1 MFISESWLRSLINPE
16 LSTEEICHRLTMSG
30 LEVEGVE
37 TAAPAFDG
45 VVVAEVK
52 EIAPHPNADKLRICQ
67 VDDGSGELVQVV
79 CGAPNAAA
87 GIKVPMARVGAV
99 LPGDF
104 KIKKGKLRGEA
115 SHGMLCSARELGIS
129 DEHEGL
135 MILDD
140 AMEVGTNIREA
151 LNLDDKII
159 EFKLTPNRADCLS
172 VYGIGREVQA
182 LTGAKLKKLEFS
194 PVEVTLDESMPV
206 RVEAPDLC
214 GRFAGRIIRGVNAK
228 AETPD
233 YIKQRIIAA
242 GMRPVS
248 ALVDISNYVMLKLGR
263 PTHVFDI
270 KTIDTSKGLT
280 VRWARDG
287 EKLKLLTEDEVKLES
302 DTGVIC
308 YDDVPESMAGV
319 MGGDATA
326 VDLDTSD
333 IYVEAA
339 FWFPDA
345 IAGLTRKYKLSSE
358 AAYRYERGVDFLN
371 IIEHIEYM
379 SRLILEICG
388 GSAGPVLDEVI
399 NLPERKAVKMRLA
412 RCNKVLGVEVT
423 AEEVKQI
430 FTDLEFDF
438 EVDGDN
444 VFTVKAPSYRFDIE
458 IEEDLIEEVAR
469 VYGFERIPAREPV
482 ARANIFPFPEARRSV
497 HVFRH
502 LMASMDYQEVVN
514 YSFVDENWE
523 RNYQSNENPIRLLN
537 PIFSQYAVM
546 RTGLIGGLL
555 KNIAHNAKHRQNR
568 VRVFELGRVF
578 FDAPEVKAS
587 EKTVKGIDQPLHF
600 AAASWGLAQ
609 PEQWGE
615 KSRQVDFFDLKNDL
629 ENLLGSQAKD
639 LRFVAEEHP
648 ALHPGRSAAIY
659 YREQKIGVIGEIH
672 PQWLADLDLT
682 TAPVVFEIDI
692 NPLMDHELV
701 VYKEISKQPVVIRD
715 LAVWAPAELRYQQV
729 LDALAPVLEEGILRD
744 ITLFDVWKDQKS
756 EQNERSLAMRFMLQ
770 DAKAT
775 LEDSQVEQLMSK
787 ILNTLVEKL
796 GVRLR

>member
-16 LSTEEICHRLTMSG
+16 LSTEELCHRLTMSG

-37 TAAPAFDG
+37 PAAPAFTG

-104 KIKKGKLRGEA
+104 KIKKGKLRGEL
-115 SHGMLCSARELGIS
+115 SLGMLCSADELGMEQ
-129 DEHEGL
+129 DHDGL
-135 MILDD
+135 LILDESL
-140 AMEVGTNIREA
+140 AVGTDIRDA
-151 LNLDDKII
+151 LNLDDNII

-172 VYGIGREVQA
+172 VYGVGREVQA
-182 LTGAKLKKLEFS
+182 LTGASLKTFDFT
-194 PVEVTLDESMPV
+194 PVDVTLDETMPV
-206 RVEAPDLC
+206 RIDAPDLC

-233 YIKQRIIAA
+233 YIKQRIAAA

-248 ALVDISNYVMLKLGR
+248 ALVDISNYVMLELGR

-270 KTIDTSKGLT
+270 KNIDTSKGLT
-280 VRWARDG
+280 VRWAKDG
-287 EKLKLLTEDEVKLES
+287 EKLKLLTDVEIELSS

-308 YDDVPESMAGV
+308 HNDIPESMAGV

-326 VDLDTSD
+326 VDLETTD
-333 IYVEAA
+333 IYMEAA
-339 FWFPDA
+339 FWFPEA
-345 IAGLTRKYKLSSE
+345 VAGLTRKYKLSSE

-371 IIEHIEYM
+371 IVEHIEYM
-379 SRLILEICG
+379 TRLILEVCG
-388 GSAGPVLDEVI
+388 GQAAPVLDEVV
-399 NLPERKAVKMRLA
+399 NLPERKAVTMRLA
-412 RCNKVLGVEVT
+412 RCNKVLGVDVS

-430 FTDLEFDF
+430 FTDLGFDF
-438 EVDGDN
+438 DVDEQ

-469 VYGFERIPAREPV
+469 VYGFERIPAREPIV
-482 ARANIFPFPEARRSV
+482 EANIFPFPEKQRSE
-497 HVFRH
+497 HAFRH
-502 LMASMDYQEVVN
+502 LMAAMDYQEVVN

-523 RNYQSNENPIRLLN
+523 RNYQNNEHPIRLLN

-546 RTGLIGGLL
+546 RTSLIGGLL
-555 KNIAHNAKHRQNR
+555 KNIAHNAKYRQNR

-578 FDAPEVKAS
+578 FDDPEVKS
-587 EKTVKGIDQPLHF
+587 DDKTVKGINQPMHF
-600 AAASWGLAQ
+600 AAASWGLAY

-615 KSRQVDFFDLKNDL
+615 KARQVDFFDLKNDL
-629 ENLLGSQAKD
+629 ENLLGSQAAD

-648 ALHPGRSAAIY
+648 ALHPGRSAAIF
-659 YREQKIGVIGEIH
+659 YRDQKIGVIGELH
-672 PQWLADLDLT
+672 PQWLGELDLT
-682 TAPVVFEIDI
+682 TAPVVFEIAI
-692 NPLMDHELV
+692 APLMDHDLV
-701 VYKEISKQPVVIRD
+701 SYKEISKQPVVKRD
-715 LAVWAPAELRYQQV
+715 LALWVPSAINYQQV
-729 LDALAPVLEEGILRD
+729 VDVLEEIRQQGILRE
-744 ITLFDVWKDQKS
+744 ITLFDIWKDQNS
-756 EQNERSLAMRFMLQ
+756 TQNERSLALRFILQ
-770 DAKAT
+770 DATAT
-775 LEDSQVEQLMSK
+775 LEDAQVEELMSNV
-787 ILNTLVEKL
+787 LNTLVEKL

>member
-16 LSTEEICHRLTMSG
+16 LSTEELCHRLTMSG

-37 TAAPAFDG
+37 PAAPAFTG

-104 KIKKGKLRGEA
+104 KIKKGKLRGEL
-115 SHGMLCSARELGIS
+115 SLGMLCSADELGMEQ
-129 DEHEGL
+129 DHDGL
-135 MILDD
+135 LILDESL
-140 AMEVGTNIREA
+140 AVGTDIRDA
-151 LNLDDKII
+151 LNLDDNII

-172 VYGIGREVQA
+172 VYGVGREVQA
-182 LTGAKLKKLEFS
+182 LTGASLKTFDFT
-194 PVEVTLDESMPV
+194 PVDVTLDETMPV
-206 RVEAPDLC
+206 RIDAPDLC

-233 YIKQRIIAA
+233 YIKQRIAAA

-248 ALVDISNYVMLKLGR
+248 ALVDISNYVMLELGR

-270 KTIDTSKGLT
+270 KNIDTSKGLT
-280 VRWARDG
+280 VRWAKDG
-287 EKLKLLTEDEVKLES
+287 EKLKLLTDVEVELS
-302 DTGVIC
+302 GDTGVIC
-308 YDDVPESMAGV
+308 HNDIPESMAGV

-326 VDLDTSD
+326 VDLETTD
-333 IYVEAA
+333 IYMEAA
-339 FWFPDA
+339 FWFPEA
-345 IAGLTRKYKLSSE
+345 VAGLTRKYKLSSE

-371 IIEHIEYM
+371 IVEHIEYM
-379 SRLILEICG
+379 TRLILEVCG
-388 GSAGPVLDEVI
+388 GQAAPVLDEVV
-399 NLPERKAVKMRLA
+399 NLPERKAVTMRLA
-412 RCNKVLGVEVT
+412 RCNKVLGVDVS

-430 FTDLEFDF
+430 FTDLGFDF
-438 EVDGDN
+438 DVDEQ

-469 VYGFERIPAREPV
+469 VYGFERIPAREPIV
-482 ARANIFPFPEARRSV
+482 EANIFPFPEKQRSE
-497 HVFRH
+497 HAFRH
-502 LMASMDYQEVVN
+502 LMAAMDYQEVVN

-523 RNYQSNENPIRLLN
+523 RNYQNNEHPIRLLN

-546 RTGLIGGLL
+546 RTSLIGGLL
-555 KNIAHNAKHRQNR
+555 KNIAHNAKYRQNR

-578 FDAPEVKAS
+578 FDDPEVKS
-587 EKTVKGIDQPLHF
+587 GDKTVKGINQPMHF
-600 AAASWGLAQ
+600 AAASWGLAY

-615 KSRQVDFFDLKNDL
+615 KARQVDFFDLKNDL
-629 ENLLGSQAKD
+629 ENLLGSQAAD

-648 ALHPGRSAAIY
+648 ALHPGRSAAIF
-659 YREQKIGVIGEIH
+659 YRDQKIGVIGELH
-672 PQWLADLDLT
+672 PQWLGELDLT
-682 TAPVVFEIDI
+682 TAPVVFEIAI
-692 NPLMDHELV
+692 APLMDHDLV
-701 VYKEISKQPVVIRD
+701 SYKEISKQPVVKRD
-715 LAVWAPAELRYQQV
+715 LALWVPSAINYQQV
-729 LDALAPVLEEGILRD
+729 VDVLEEIRQQGILRE
-744 ITLFDVWKDQKS
+744 ITLFDIWKDQNS
-756 EQNERSLAMRFMLQ
+756 TQNERSLALRFILQ
-770 DAKAT
+770 DATAT
-775 LEDSQVEQLMSK
+775 LEDAQVEELMSNV
-787 ILNTLVEKL
+787 LNTLVEKL

>member
-16 LSTEEICHRLTMSG
+16 LSTEELCHRLTMSG

-37 TAAPAFDG
+37 PAAPAFTG

-104 KIKKGKLRGEA
+104 KIKKGKLRGEL
-115 SHGMLCSARELGIS
+115 SLGMLCSADELGMEQ
-129 DEHEGL
+129 DHDGL
-135 MILDD
+135 LILDESL
-140 AMEVGTNIREA
+140 AVGTDIRDA
-151 LNLDDKII
+151 LNLDDNII

-172 VYGIGREVQA
+172 VYGVGREVQA
-182 LTGAKLKKLEFS
+182 LTGASLKTFDFT
-194 PVEVTLDESMPV
+194 PVDVTLDETMPV
-206 RVEAPDLC
+206 RIDAPDLC

-233 YIKQRIIAA
+233 YIKQRIAAA

-248 ALVDISNYVMLKLGR
+248 ALVDISNYVMLELGR

-270 KTIDTSKGLT
+270 KNIDTSKGLT
-280 VRWARDG
+280 VRWAKDG
-287 EKLKLLTEDEVKLES
+287 EKLKLLTDVEVELS
-302 DTGVIC
+302 GDTGVIC
-308 YDDVPESMAGV
+308 HNDIPESMAGV

-326 VDLDTSD
+326 VDLETTD
-333 IYVEAA
+333 IYLEAA
-339 FWFPDA
+339 FWFPEA
-345 IAGLTRKYKLSSE
+345 VAGLTRKYKLSSE

-371 IIEHIEYM
+371 IVEHIEYM
-379 SRLILEICG
+379 TRLILEVCG
-388 GSAGPVLDEVI
+388 GQAAPVLDEVV
-399 NLPERKAVKMRLA
+399 NLPERKAVTMRLA
-412 RCNKVLGVEVT
+412 RCNKVLGVDVS

-430 FTDLEFDF
+430 FTDLGFDF
-438 EVDGDN
+438 DVAEQ

-469 VYGFERIPAREPV
+469 VYGFERIPAREPIV
-482 ARANIFPFPEARRSV
+482 EANIFPFPEKQRSE
-497 HVFRH
+497 HAFRH
-502 LMASMDYQEVVN
+502 LMAAMDYQEVVN

-523 RNYQSNENPIRLLN
+523 RNYQNNEHPIRLLN

-546 RTGLIGGLL
+546 RTSLIGGLL
-555 KNIAHNAKHRQNR
+555 KNIAHNAKYRQNR

-578 FDAPEVKAS
+578 FDDPEVKS
-587 EKTVKGIDQPLHF
+587 GDKTVKGINQPMHF
-600 AAASWGLAQ
+600 AAASWGLAY

-615 KSRQVDFFDLKNDL
+615 KARQVDFFDLKNDL
-629 ENLLGSQAKD
+629 ENLLGSQAAD

-648 ALHPGRSAAIY
+648 ALHPGRSAAIF
-659 YREQKIGVIGEIH
+659 YRDEKIGVIGELH
-672 PQWLADLDLT
+672 PQWLGELDLT
-682 TAPVVFEIDI
+682 TAPVVFEIAI
-692 NPLMDHELV
+692 APLMDHDLV
-701 VYKEISKQPVVIRD
+701 SYKEISKQPVVKRD
-715 LAVWAPAELRYQQV
+715 LALWVPSAINYQQV
-729 LDALAPVLEEGILRD
+729 VDVLEEIRQQGILRE
-744 ITLFDVWKDQKS
+744 ITLFDIWKDQNS
-756 EQNERSLAMRFMLQ
+756 IQNERSLALRFILQ
-770 DAKAT
+770 DATAT
-775 LEDSQVEQLMSK
+775 LEDAQVEEVMSK
-787 ILNTLVEKL
+787 VLNTLVEKL

>member
-16 LSTEEICHRLTMSG
+16 LSTEELCHRLTMSG

-37 TAAPAFDG
+37 PAAPAFTG

-104 KIKKGKLRGEA
+104 KIKKGKLRGEL
-115 SHGMLCSARELGIS
+115 SLGMLCSADELGMEQ
-129 DEHEGL
+129 DHDGL
-135 MILDD
+135 LILDESL
-140 AMEVGTNIREA
+140 AVGTDIRDA
-151 LNLDDKII
+151 LNLDDNII

-172 VYGIGREVQA
+172 VYGVGREVQA
-182 LTGAKLKKLEFS
+182 LTGASLKTFDFT
-194 PVEVTLDESMPV
+194 PVDVTLDETMPV
-206 RVEAPDLC
+206 RIDAPDLC

-233 YIKQRIIAA
+233 YIKQRIAAA

-248 ALVDISNYVMLKLGR
+248 ALVDISNYVMLELGR

-270 KTIDTSKGLT
+270 KNIDTSKGLT
-280 VRWARDG
+280 VRWAKDG
-287 EKLKLLTEDEVKLES
+287 EKLKLLTDVEVELS
-302 DTGVIC
+302 GDTGVIC
-308 YDDVPESMAGV
+308 HNDIPESMAGV

-326 VDLDTSD
+326 VDLETTD
-333 IYVEAA
+333 IYMEAA
-339 FWFPDA
+339 FWFPEA
-345 IAGLTRKYKLSSE
+345 VAGLTRKYKLSSE

-371 IIEHIEYM
+371 IVEHIEYM
-379 SRLILEICG
+379 TRLILEVCG
-388 GSAGPVLDEVI
+388 GQAAPVLDEVV
-399 NLPERKAVKMRLA
+399 NLPERKAVTMRLA
-412 RCNKVLGVEVT
+412 RCNKVLGVDVS

-430 FTDLEFDF
+430 FTDLGFDF
-438 EVDGDN
+438 DVAEQ

-469 VYGFERIPAREPV
+469 VYGFERIPAREPIV
-482 ARANIFPFPEARRSV
+482 EANIFPFPEKQRSE
-497 HVFRH
+497 HAFRH
-502 LMASMDYQEVVN
+502 LMAAMDYQEVVN

-523 RNYQSNENPIRLLN
+523 RNYQNNEHPIRLLN

-546 RTGLIGGLL
+546 RTSLIGGLL
-555 KNIAHNAKHRQNR
+555 KNIAHNAKYRQNR

-578 FDAPEVKAS
+578 FDDPEVKS
-587 EKTVKGIDQPLHF
+587 GDKTVKGINQPMHF
-600 AAASWGLAQ
+600 AAASWGLAY

-615 KSRQVDFFDLKNDL
+615 KARQVDFFDLKNDL
-629 ENLLGSQAKD
+629 ENLLGSQAAD

-648 ALHPGRSAAIY
+648 ALHPGRSAAIF
-659 YREQKIGVIGEIH
+659 YRDEKIGVIGELH
-672 PQWLADLDLT
+672 PQWLGELDLT
-682 TAPVVFEIDI
+682 TAPVVFEIAI
-692 NPLMDHELV
+692 APLMDHDLV
-701 VYKEISKQPVVIRD
+701 SYKEISKQPVVKRD
-715 LAVWAPAELRYQQV
+715 LALWVPSAINYQQV
-729 LDALAPVLEEGILRD
+729 VDVLEEIRQEGILRE
-744 ITLFDVWKDQKS
+744 ITLFDIWKDQNS
-756 EQNERSLAMRFMLQ
+756 TQNERSLALRFILQ
-770 DAKAT
+770 DATAT
-775 LEDSQVEQLMSK
+775 LEDAQVEELMSNV
-787 ILNTLVEKL
+787 LNTLVEKL

>member
-16 LSTEEICHRLTMSG
+16 LSTEELCHRLTMSG

-37 TAAPAFDG
+37 PAAPAFTG

-104 KIKKGKLRGEA
+104 KIKKGKLRGEL
-115 SHGMLCSARELGIS
+115 SLGMLCSADELGMEQ
-129 DEHEGL
+129 DHDGL
-135 MILDD
+135 LILDESL
-140 AMEVGTNIREA
+140 AVGTDIRDA
-151 LNLDDKII
+151 LNLDDNII

-172 VYGIGREVQA
+172 VYGVGREVQA
-182 LTGAKLKKLEFS
+182 LTGASLKTFDFT
-194 PVEVTLDESMPV
+194 PVDVTLDETMPV
-206 RVEAPDLC
+206 RIDAPDLC

-233 YIKQRIIAA
+233 YIKQRIAAA

-248 ALVDISNYVMLKLGR
+248 ALVDISNYVMLELGR

-270 KTIDTSKGLT
+270 KNIDTSKGLT
-280 VRWARDG
+280 VRWAKDG
-287 EKLKLLTEDEVKLES
+287 EKLKLLTGVEIELS
-302 DTGVIC
+302 GDTGVIC
-308 YDDVPESMAGV
+308 HNDIPESMAGV

-326 VDLDTSD
+326 VDLETTD
-333 IYVEAA
+333 IYMEAA
-339 FWFPDA
+339 FWFPEA
-345 IAGLTRKYKLSSE
+345 VAGLTRKYKLSSE

-371 IIEHIEYM
+371 IVEHIEYM
-379 SRLILEICG
+379 TRLILEVCG
-388 GSAGPVLDEVI
+388 GQAAPVLDEVV
-399 NLPERKAVKMRLA
+399 NLPERKAVTMRLA
-412 RCNKVLGVEVT
+412 RCNKVLGVDVS

-430 FTDLEFDF
+430 FTDLGFDF
-438 EVDGDN
+438 DVDEQ

-469 VYGFERIPAREPV
+469 VYGFERIPAREPIV
-482 ARANIFPFPEARRSV
+482 KANIFPFPEKQRSE
-497 HVFRH
+497 HAFRH
-502 LMASMDYQEVVN
+502 LMAAMDYQEVVN

-523 RNYQSNENPIRLLN
+523 RNYQNNEHPIRLLN

-546 RTGLIGGLL
+546 RTSLIGGLL
-555 KNIAHNAKHRQNR
+555 KNIAHNAKYRQNR

-578 FDAPEVKAS
+578 FDDPEVKS
-587 EKTVKGIDQPLHF
+587 GDKTVKGINQPMHF
-600 AAASWGLAQ
+600 AAASWGLAY

-615 KSRQVDFFDLKNDL
+615 KARQVDFFDLKNDL
-629 ENLLGSQAKD
+629 ENLLGSQAAD

-648 ALHPGRSAAIY
+648 ALHPGRSAAIF
-659 YREQKIGVIGEIH
+659 YRDEKIGVIGELH
-672 PQWLADLDLT
+672 PQWLGELDLT
-682 TAPVVFEIDI
+682 TAPVVFEIAI
-692 NPLMDHELV
+692 APLMEHDLV
-701 VYKEISKQPVVIRD
+701 SYKEISKQPVVKRD
-715 LAVWAPAELRYQQV
+715 LALWVPSAINYQQV
-729 LDALAPVLEEGILRD
+729 VDVLEEIRQQGILRE
-744 ITLFDVWKDQKS
+744 ITLFDIWKDQNS
-756 EQNERSLAMRFMLQ
+756 TQNERSLALRFILQ
-770 DAKAT
+770 DATAT
-775 LEDSQVEQLMSK
+775 LEDAQVEELMSNV
-787 ILNTLVEKL
+787 LNTLVEKL

>member
-16 LSTEEICHRLTMSG
+16 LSTEELCHRLTMSG

-37 TAAPAFDG
+37 PAAPAFTG

-104 KIKKGKLRGEA
+104 KIKKGKLRGEL
-115 SHGMLCSARELGIS
+115 SLGMLCSADELGMEQ
-129 DEHEGL
+129 DHDGL
-135 MILDD
+135 LILDESL
-140 AMEVGTNIREA
+140 AVGTDIRDA
-151 LNLDDKII
+151 LNLDDNII

-172 VYGIGREVQA
+172 VYGVGREVQA
-182 LTGAKLKKLEFS
+182 LTGASLKTFDFT
-194 PVEVTLDESMPV
+194 PVDVTLDETMPV
-206 RVEAPDLC
+206 RIDAPDLC

-233 YIKQRIIAA
+233 YIKQRIAAA

-248 ALVDISNYVMLKLGR
+248 ALVDISNYVMLELGR

-270 KTIDTSKGLT
+270 KNIDTSKGLT
-280 VRWARDG
+280 VRWAKDG
-287 EKLKLLTEDEVKLES
+287 EKLKLLTDVEIELSS

-308 YDDVPESMAGV
+308 HNDIPESMAGV

-326 VDLDTSD
+326 VDLETTD
-333 IYVEAA
+333 IYMEAA
-339 FWFPDA
+339 FWFPEA
-345 IAGLTRKYKLSSE
+345 VAGLTRKYKLSSE

-371 IIEHIEYM
+371 IVEHIEYM
-379 SRLILEICG
+379 TRLILEVCG
-388 GSAGPVLDEVI
+388 GQAAPVLDEVV
-399 NLPERKAVKMRLA
+399 NLPERKAVTMRLA
-412 RCNKVLGVEVT
+412 RCNKVLGVDVS

-430 FTDLEFDF
+430 FTDLGFDF
-438 EVDGDN
+438 DVDEQ

-469 VYGFERIPAREPV
+469 VYGFERIPAREPIV
-482 ARANIFPFPEARRSV
+482 EANIFPFPEKQRSE
-497 HVFRH
+497 HAFRH
-502 LMASMDYQEVVN
+502 LMAAMDYQEVVN

-523 RNYQSNENPIRLLN
+523 RNYQNNEHPIRLLN

-546 RTGLIGGLL
+546 RTSLIGGLL
-555 KNIAHNAKHRQNR
+555 KNIAHNAKYRQNR

-578 FDAPEVKAS
+578 FDDPEVKS
-587 EKTVKGIDQPLHF
+587 GDKTVKGINQPMHF
-600 AAASWGLAQ
+600 AAASWGLAY

-615 KSRQVDFFDLKNDL
+615 KARQVDFFDLKNDL
-629 ENLLGSQAKD
+629 ENLLGSQAAD

-648 ALHPGRSAAIY
+648 ALHPGRSAAIF
-659 YREQKIGVIGEIH
+659 YRDEKIGVIGELH
-672 PQWLADLDLT
+672 PQWLGELDLT
-682 TAPVVFEIDI
+682 TAPVVFEIAI
-692 NPLMDHELV
+692 APLMDHDLV
-701 VYKEISKQPVVIRD
+701 SYKEISKQPVVKRD
-715 LAVWAPAELRYQQV
+715 LALWVPSAINYQQV
-729 LDALAPVLEEGILRD
+729 VDVLEEIRQQGILRE
-744 ITLFDVWKDQKS
+744 ITLFDIWKDQNS
-756 EQNERSLAMRFMLQ
+756 TQNERSLALRFILQ
-770 DAKAT
+770 DATAT
-775 LEDSQVEQLMSK
+775 LEDAQVEELMSNV
-787 ILNTLVEKL
+787 LNTLVEKL

>member
-16 LSTEEICHRLTMSG
+16 LSTEDLCHRLTMSG

-37 TAAPAFDG
+37 AVAPEFSG

-52 EIAPHPNADKLRICQ
+52 EIIAHPNADKLRICQ

-104 KIKKGKLRGEA
+104 KIKKGKLRGEV
-115 SHGMLCSARELGIS
+115 SHGMLCSGRELGIS
-129 DEHEGL
+129 QDHDGL
-135 MILDD
+135 LILDESM
-140 AMEVGTNIREA
+140 AVGADIRSA
-151 LNLDDKII
+151 LNLDDKVI

-172 VYGIGREVQA
+172 VYGVGREVQA
-182 LTGAKLKKLEFS
+182 LTGAKLKKLDFT
-194 PVEVTLDESMPV
+194 PIDVELDETMSV
-206 RVEAPDLC
+206 QVDAPDLC

-228 AETPD
+228 AETPE
-233 YIKQRIIAA
+233 YIKQRIAAA

-248 ALVDISNYVMLKLGR
+248 ALVDISNYVLLELGR

-270 KTIDTSKGLT
+270 KNIDTSKGLT
-280 VRWARDG
+280 VRWANDG
-287 EKLKLLTEDEVKLES
+287 EKLKLLTGVEVDLSSE
-302 DTGVIC
+302 TGVIC
-308 YDDVPESMAGV
+308 YEDEPESMAGV

-326 VDLDTSD
+326 VDLETTD
-333 IYVEAA
+333 IYMEAA

-371 IIEHIEYM
+371 VIEHIEYM
-379 SRLILEICG
+379 SRLILEVCG
-388 GSAGPVLDEVI
+388 GQAAQVTDQII
-399 NLPERKAVKMRLA
+399 NLPERKAVVMRLE
-412 RCNKVLGVEVT
+412 RCNKVLGVEVS

-438 EVDGDN
+438 EVDTN
-444 VFTVKAPSYRFDIE
+444 NAFTVKAPSYRFDIE

-469 VYGFERIPAREPV
+469 IYGFERIPAREPIV
-482 ARANIFPFPEARRSV
+482 QATIFPFPEMKRSE
-497 HVFRH
+497 HIFRH
-502 LMASMDYQEVVN
+502 LMAGMDYQEVVN

-523 RNYQSNENPIRLLN
+523 HNYQNNDHPIRLLN
-537 PIFSQYAVM
+537 PIFAQYAVM
-546 RTGLIGGLL
+546 RTSLIGGLL
-555 KNIAHNAKHRQNR
+555 KNIAHNAKYRQNR

-578 FDAPEVKAS
+578 FDDDAIEAGK
-587 EKTVKGIDQPLHF
+587 KTVKGIHQPMHF
-600 AAASWGLAQ
+600 AAASWGLAY

-615 KSRQVDFFDLKNDL
+615 KSRQVDFFDIKKDL
-629 ENLLGSQAKD
+629 ENLLGSQTVD

-659 YREQKIGVIGEIH
+659 YRDAKIGIIGELH
-672 PQWLADLDLT
+672 PQWLADLDLAT
-682 TAPVVFEIDI
+682 SPVVFELDI
-692 NPLMDHELV
+692 APLMDHDLV
-701 VYKEISKQPVVIRD
+701 TYKEISKQPVVKRD
-715 LAVWAPAELRYQQV
+715 LALWVSSDVTYQQV
-729 LDALAPVLEEGILRD
+729 IDAIEEIRQEGILKEV
-744 ITLFDVWKDQKS
+744 TLFDIWKEQNLA
-756 EQNERSLAMRFMLQ
+756 QNERSLALRFVLQ
-770 DAKAT
+770 DATAT
-775 LEDSQVEQLMSK
+775 LEDAQVEQLMGK

>member
-16 LSTEEICHRLTMSG
+16 LSTEELCHRLTMSG

-37 TAAPAFDG
+37 PVAPAFEG

-52 EIAPHPNADKLRICQ
+52 EVNPHPNADKLRICQ

-79 CGAPNAAA
+79 CGAPNVVA
-87 GIKVPMARVGAV
+87 GAKVPMARVGAV

-115 SHGMLCSARELGIS
+115 SLGMLCSASELGIPEES
-129 DEHEGL
+129 DGL
-135 MILDD
+135 LILDS
-140 AMEVGTNIREA
+140 ALKVGDSIRDA
-151 LNLDDKII
+151 LNLDDKVI

-172 VYGIGREVQA
+172 VYGVGREVQA
-182 LTGAKLKKLEFS
+182 LTGAKLKKLDYS
-194 PVEVTLDESMPV
+194 PVAVTLDETMPV
-206 RVEAPDLC
+206 KVEVSDLC

-228 AETPD
+228 ADTPD
-233 YIKQRIIAA
+233 YIKQRITAA

-248 ALVDISNYVMLKLGR
+248 ALVDISNYVLLELGR

-270 KTIDTSKGLT
+270 KNIDTSKGLT
-280 VRWARDG
+280 VRWARAG
-287 EKLKLLTEDEVKLES
+287 EKLKLLTEVEVELAS

-326 VDLDTSD
+326 VDLETTDV
-333 IYVEAA
+333 YMEAA

-371 IIEHIEYM
+371 VTEHLEYM

-388 GSAGPVLDEVI
+388 GQAAPVMDEVI
-399 NLPERKAVKMRLA
+399 NLPERKAVVMRLA
-412 RCNKVLGVEVT
+412 RCNKVLGVDVSIEEVT
-423 AEEVKQI
+423 QI

-438 EVDGDN
+438 AVDAEQ

-469 VYGFERIPAREPV
+469 VYGFERIPSREPV
-482 ARANIFPFPEARRSV
+482 VQASIFPFPEMKRSE
-497 HVFRH
+497 HALRH
-502 LMASMDYQEVVN
+502 LMAAMDYQEVVN

-523 RNYQSNENPIRLLN
+523 RNYQNNDKPIRLLN
-537 PIFSQYAVM
+537 PIFAQYAVM
-546 RTGLIGGLL
+546 RTSLIGGLL
-555 KNIAHNAKHRQNR
+555 KNIAHNAKYRHNR

-578 FDAPEVKAS
+578 FDSAEVEAS
-587 EKTVKGIDQPLHF
+587 ENTVKGIHQPMHF
-600 AAASWGLAQ
+600 AAASWGLAH

-615 KSRQVDFFDLKNDL
+615 KPRQVDFFDLKNDL
-629 ENLLGSQAKD
+629 ENLLGSQVTN
-639 LRFVAEEHP
+639 LRFVSEEHP
-648 ALHPGRSAAIY
+648 ALHPGRSASIY
-659 YREQKIGVIGEIH
+659 YNDQKIGVIGELH

-682 TAPVVFEIDI
+682 TAPVIFEIDI
-692 NPLMDHELV
+692 TPLMAHDLA
-701 VYKEISKQPVVIRD
+701 VYKEVSKQPVVKRD
-715 LAVWAPAELRYQQV
+715 LALWASNDISYQQV
-729 LDALAPVLEEGILRD
+729 VDALEPIKNEGILRD
-744 ITLFDVWKDQKS
+744 ITLFDIWKDQNS
-756 EQNERSLAMRFMLQ
+756 EQKERSLALRFVLQ
-770 DAKAT
+770 DATMT
-775 LEDSQVEQLMSK
+775 LEDAQVEQLMSN

>member
-16 LSTEEICHRLTMSG
+16 LSTEELCHRLTMSG

-37 TAAPAFDG
+37 PAAPAFTG

-104 KIKKGKLRGEA
+104 KIKKGKLRGEL
-115 SHGMLCSARELGIS
+115 SLGMLCSADELGMEQ
-129 DEHEGL
+129 DHDGL
-135 MILDD
+135 LILDESL
-140 AMEVGTNIREA
+140 AVGTDIRDA
-151 LNLDDKII
+151 LNLDDNII

-172 VYGIGREVQA
+172 VYGVGREVQA
-182 LTGAKLKKLEFS
+182 LTGASLKTFDFT
-194 PVEVTLDESMPV
+194 PVDVTLDETMPV
-206 RVEAPDLC
+206 RIDAPDLC

-233 YIKQRIIAA
+233 YIKQRIAAA

-248 ALVDISNYVMLKLGR
+248 ALVDISNYVMLELGR

-270 KTIDTSKGLT
+270 KNIDTSKGLT
-280 VRWARDG
+280 VRWAKDG
-287 EKLKLLTEDEVKLES
+287 EKLKLLTDVEIELSS

-308 YDDVPESMAGV
+308 HNDIPESMAGV

-326 VDLDTSD
+326 VDLETTD
-333 IYVEAA
+333 IYMEAA
-339 FWFPDA
+339 FWFPEA
-345 IAGLTRKYKLSSE
+345 VAGLTRKYKLSSE

-371 IIEHIEYM
+371 IVEHIEYM
-379 SRLILEICG
+379 TRLILEVCG
-388 GSAGPVLDEVI
+388 GQAAPVLDEVV
-399 NLPERKAVKMRLA
+399 NLPERKAVTMRLA
-412 RCNKVLGVEVT
+412 RCNKVLGVDVS

-430 FTDLEFDF
+430 FTDLGFDF
-438 EVDGDN
+438 DVDEQ

-469 VYGFERIPAREPV
+469 VYGFERIPAREPIV
-482 ARANIFPFPEARRSV
+482 EANIFPFPEKKRSE
-497 HVFRH
+497 HAFRH
-502 LMASMDYQEVVN
+502 LMAAMDYQEVVN

-523 RNYQSNENPIRLLN
+523 RNYQNNEHPIRLLN

-546 RTGLIGGLL
+546 RTSLIGGLL
-555 KNIAHNAKHRQNR
+555 KNIAHNAKYRQNR

-578 FDAPEVKAS
+578 FDDPEVKS
-587 EKTVKGIDQPLHF
+587 GDKTVKGINQPMHF
-600 AAASWGLAQ
+600 AAASWGLAY

-615 KSRQVDFFDLKNDL
+615 KARQVDFFDLKNDL
-629 ENLLGSQAKD
+629 ENLLGSQAAD

-648 ALHPGRSAAIY
+648 ALHPGRSAAIF
-659 YREQKIGVIGEIH
+659 YRDEKIGVIGELH
-672 PQWLADLDLT
+672 PQWLGELDLT
-682 TAPVVFEIDI
+682 TAPVVFEIAI
-692 NPLMDHELV
+692 APLMDHDLV
-701 VYKEISKQPVVIRD
+701 SYKEISKQPVVKRD
-715 LAVWAPAELRYQQV
+715 LALWVPSAINYQQV
-729 LDALAPVLEEGILRD
+729 VDVLEEIRQQGILRE
-744 ITLFDVWKDQKS
+744 ITLFDIWKDQNS
-756 EQNERSLAMRFMLQ
+756 TQNERSLALRFILQ
-770 DAKAT
+770 DATAT
-775 LEDSQVEQLMSK
+775 LEDAQVEELMSNV
-787 ILNTLVEKL
+787 LNTLVEKL

>member
-16 LSTEEICHRLTMSG
+16 LSTEELCHRLTMSG

-37 TAAPAFDG
+37 SVAPAFSG

-115 SHGMLCSARELGIS
+115 SLGMLCSANELGITQ
-129 DEHEGL
+129 DHDGL
-135 MILDD
+135 LILDES
-140 AMEVGTNIREA
+140 MEVGTNIRDA
-151 LNLDDKII
+151 LNLDDNVI

-172 VYGIGREVQA
+172 VYGVAREVQA
-182 LTGAKLKKLEFS
+182 LTGAQLKKLDFT
-194 PVEVTLDESMPV
+194 PVEVTLDETMPV
-206 RVEAPDLC
+206 RVKAPDLC

-233 YIKQRIIAA
+233 YIKTRITAA

-248 ALVDISNYVMLKLGR
+248 ALVDISNYVMLELGR

-270 KTIDTSKGLT
+270 KNIDTSKGLT
-280 VRWARDG
+280 VRWAQDG
-287 EKLKLLTEDEVKLES
+287 EKLKLLTEVEVELSS

-308 YDDVPESMAGV
+308 YDDVPESIAGV

-326 VDLDTSD
+326 VDLDTTD
-333 IYVEAA
+333 IYMEAA

-379 SRLILEICG
+379 SRIILEVCG
-388 GSAGPVLDEVI
+388 GQAAPVLDDVI
-399 NLPERKAVKMRLA
+399 NLPERKAVVMRLA
-412 RCNKVLGVEVT
+412 RCNKVLGVEVS

-438 EVDGDN
+438 KVDSDD
-444 VFTVKAPSYRFDIE
+444 VFTVNAPSYRFDIE

-482 ARANIFPFPEARRSV
+482 VQATIFPFPEIKRSE

-523 RNYQSNENPIRLLN
+523 HNYQNNDNPIRLLN
-537 PIFSQYAVM
+537 PIFAQYAVM
-546 RTGLIGGLL
+546 RTSLIGGLL
-555 KNIAHNAKHRQNR
+555 KNIAHNAKYRQNR

-578 FDAPEVKAS
+578 FDDPEVKAG
-587 EKTVKGIDQPLHF
+587 EKTVKGIHQPIHF
-600 AAASWGLAQ
+600 AAASWGLAH

-615 KSRQVDFFDLKNDL
+615 KPRQTDFFDLKNDL
-629 ENLLGSQAKD
+629 ENLLGSQTAD
-639 LRFVAEEHP
+639 LRFVAEEHS
-648 ALHPGRSAAIY
+648 ALHPGRGAAIY
-659 YREQKIGVIGEIH
+659 YRDEKIGIIGEIH

-682 TAPVVFEIDI
+682 TAPVVFELDI
-692 NPLMDHELV
+692 SPLIEHDLV
-701 VYKEISKQPVVIRD
+701 VYKEISKQPVVKRD
-715 LAVWAPAELRYQQV
+715 LALWVSSDVNYQQV
-729 LDALAPVLEEGILRD
+729 VDVLEEIRQEGILRE
-744 ITLFDVWKDQKS
+744 ITLFDIWKDQNSTTK
-756 EQNERSLAMRFMLQ
+756 ERSLALRFVLQ
-770 DAKAT
+770 DATTT
-775 LEDSQVEQLMSK
+775 LEDAQVEQLMSK
-787 ILNTLVEKL
+787 VLDTLVEKL

>member
-1 MFISESWLRSLINPE
+1 MFISESWLRSLINPD
-16 LSTEEICHRLTMSG
+16 LSTEDICHRLTMSG

-37 TAAPAFDG
+37 TLAPAFEG

-52 EIAPHPNADKLRICQ
+52 AIAAHPNADKLRICQ
-67 VDDGSGELVQVV
+67 VDDGSGELIQVV
-79 CGAPNAAA
+79 CGAPNAAE

-104 KIKKGKLRGEA
+104 KIKKGKLRGEL
-115 SHGMLCSARELGIS
+115 SLGMLCSARELGIS
-129 DEHEGL
+129 DEHAGL

-140 AMEVGTNIREA
+140 SMEVGTDIRQA
-151 LNLDDKII
+151 LNLDDKVI

-172 VYGIGREVQA
+172 VYGVAREVQA
-182 LTGAKLKKLEFS
+182 LTGAKLQKLDFT
-194 PVEVTLDESMPV
+194 PVEVNLNESMPV

-228 AETPD
+228 AETPE

-248 ALVDISNYVMLKLGR
+248 ALVDISNYVMLQLGR

-270 KTIDTSKGLT
+270 KNIDTAKGLS
-280 VRWARDG
+280 VRWARAG
-287 EKLKLLTEDEVKLES
+287 EKLKLLVGEEVELSE

-308 YDDVPESMAGV
+308 YEDRPESIAGV

-326 VDLDTSD
+326 VDLETQD
-333 IYVEAA
+333 IYLEAA

-345 IAGLTRKYKLSSE
+345 IAGLTRKYKISSE

-371 IIEHIEYM
+371 IVEHIEYI

-388 GSAGPVLDEVI
+388 GRAGPVQDQII
-399 NLPERKAVKMRLA
+399 NLPERKAVSMRLD
-412 RCNKVLGVEVT
+412 RCNKVLGVEVSL
-423 AEEVKQI
+423 EEVKQI
-430 FTDLEFDF
+430 FTNLEFDF
-438 EVDGDN
+438 EVDAEQ
-444 VFTVKAPSYRFDIE
+444 VFTVKAPSYRFDIA

-469 VYGFERIPAREPV
+469 VYGFERIPAREPI
-482 ARANIFPFPEARRSV
+482 AQASIFPFPEVRRSE

-502 LMASMDYQEVVN
+502 LMAAMDYQEVVN
-514 YSFVDENWE
+514 YSFVDESWE
-523 RNYQSNENPIRLLN
+523 RNYQNNDKPIRLLN
-537 PIFSQYAVM
+537 PIFAQYAVM
-546 RTGLIGGLL
+546 RTSLIGGLL
-555 KNIAHNAKHRQNR
+555 KTISHNAKYRQNR
-568 VRVFELGRVF
+568 ELIFELGRVF
-578 FDAPEVKAS
+578 FDAPQVEAS
-587 EKTVKGIDQPLHF
+587 ETTVKGIHQPLYF
-600 AAASWGLAQ
+600 AAASWGLAL

-629 ENLLGSQAKD
+629 VNLLGSQAKD
-639 LRFVAEEHP
+639 LRFVAEAHP
-648 ALHPGRSAAIY
+648 ALHPGRSATIF
-659 YREQKIGVIGEIH
+659 YRDQKIGIIGELH
-672 PQWLADLDLT
+672 PQWLAELDLP

-692 NPLMDHELV
+692 APLMAHDLAA
-701 VYKEISKQPVVIRD
+701 YKEISKQPVVIRD
-715 LAVWAPAELRYQQV
+715 LAVWAPADIAYQQV
-729 LDALAPVLEEGILRD
+729 MDALAPIQAEGILRD
-744 ITLFDVWKDQKS
+744 VTLFDVWKDPKS

-775 LEDSQVEQLMSK
+775 LEDAQVEQLMSK

-796 GVRLR
+796 GLRLR

>member
-16 LSTEEICHRLTMSG
+16 LSTEELCHRLTMSG

-37 TAAPAFDG
+37 PAAPAFTG

-104 KIKKGKLRGEA
+104 KIKKGKLRGEL
-115 SHGMLCSARELGIS
+115 SLGMLCSADELGMEQ
-129 DEHEGL
+129 DHDGL
-135 MILDD
+135 LILDESL
-140 AMEVGTNIREA
+140 AVGTDIRDA
-151 LNLDDKII
+151 LNLDDNII

-172 VYGIGREVQA
+172 VYGVGREVQA
-182 LTGAKLKKLEFS
+182 LTGASLKTFDFT
-194 PVEVTLDESMPV
+194 PVDVTLDETMPV
-206 RVEAPDLC
+206 RIDAPDLC

-233 YIKQRIIAA
+233 YIKQRIAAA

-248 ALVDISNYVMLKLGR
+248 ALVDISNYVMLELGR

-270 KTIDTSKGLT
+270 KNIDTSKGLT
-280 VRWARDG
+280 VRWAKDG
-287 EKLKLLTEDEVKLES
+287 EKLKLLTDVEVELS
-302 DTGVIC
+302 GDTGVIC
-308 YDDVPESMAGV
+308 HNDIPESMAGV

-326 VDLDTSD
+326 VDLETTD
-333 IYVEAA
+333 IYMEAA
-339 FWFPDA
+339 FWFPEA
-345 IAGLTRKYKLSSE
+345 VAGLTRKYKLSSE

-371 IIEHIEYM
+371 IVEHIEYM
-379 SRLILEICG
+379 TRLILEVCG
-388 GSAGPVLDEVI
+388 GQAAPVLDEVV
-399 NLPERKAVKMRLA
+399 NLPERKAVTMRLA
-412 RCNKVLGVEVT
+412 RCNKVLGVDVS

-430 FTDLEFDF
+430 FTDLGFDF
-438 EVDGDN
+438 DVDEQ

-469 VYGFERIPAREPV
+469 VYGFERIPAREPIV
-482 ARANIFPFPEARRSV
+482 EANIFPFPEKQRSE
-497 HVFRH
+497 HAFRH
-502 LMASMDYQEVVN
+502 LMAAMDYQEVVN

-523 RNYQSNENPIRLLN
+523 RNYQNNDNPIRLLN

-546 RTGLIGGLL
+546 RTSLVGGLL
-555 KNIAHNAKHRQNR
+555 KNIAHNAKYRQNR

-578 FDAPEVKAS
+578 FDDPEVKS
-587 EKTVKGIDQPLHF
+587 GDKTVKGINQPMHF
-600 AAASWGLAQ
+600 AAASWGLAY

-615 KSRQVDFFDLKNDL
+615 KARQVDFFDLKNDL
-629 ENLLGSQAKD
+629 ENLLGSQAAD

-648 ALHPGRSAAIY
+648 ALHPGRSAAIF
-659 YREQKIGVIGEIH
+659 YRDEKIGVIGELH
-672 PQWLADLDLT
+672 PQWLGELDLT
-682 TAPVVFEIDI
+682 TAPVVFEIAI
-692 NPLMDHELV
+692 APLMDHDLV
-701 VYKEISKQPVVIRD
+701 SYKDISKQPVVKRD
-715 LAVWAPAELRYQQV
+715 LALWVPSAINYQQV
-729 LDALAPVLEEGILRD
+729 VDVLEEIRQQGILRE
-744 ITLFDVWKDQKS
+744 ITLFDIWKDQNS
-756 EQNERSLAMRFMLQ
+756 IQNERSLALRFILQ
-770 DAKAT
+770 DATAT
-775 LEDSQVEQLMSK
+775 LEDAQVEEVMSK
-787 ILNTLVEKL
+787 VLNTLVEKL

>member
-16 LSTEEICHRLTMSG
+16 LSTEELCHRLTMSG

-37 TAAPAFDG
+37 PVAPAFEG

-52 EIAPHPNADKLRICQ
+52 EVGPHPNADKLRICQ

-87 GIKVPMARVGAV
+87 GTKVPMARVGAV

-115 SHGMLCSARELGIS
+115 SHGMLCSARELGIT

-140 AMEVGTNIREA
+140 SMEIGTNIRDA
-151 LNLDDKII
+151 LNLDDNII

-172 VYGIGREVQA
+172 VYGVGREVQA
-182 LTGAKLKKLEFS
+182 LTGAKLKKLDFS
-194 PVEVTLDESMPV
+194 PVAVTLDETMPV
-206 RVEAPDLC
+206 VVEAPDLC

-228 AETPD
+228 ADTPD

-248 ALVDISNYVMLKLGR
+248 ALVDISNYVMLELGR

-270 KTIDTSKGLT
+270 KNIDLSKGLT
-280 VRWARDG
+280 VRWARPG
-287 EKLKLLTEDEVKLES
+287 EKLKLLTEDEIELDIDS
-302 DTGVIC
+302 GVIC
-308 YDDVPESMAGV
+308 HDDVPESLAGV

-326 VDLDTSD
+326 VDLETAD
-333 IYVEAA
+333 IYMEAA

-371 IIEHIEYM
+371 VVEHIEYM
-379 SRLILEICG
+379 SRLILEVCG
-388 GSAGPVLDEVI
+388 GQAAPVLDQVI

-412 RCNKVLGVEVT
+412 RCNKVLGVEVS

-438 EVDGDN
+438 EVN
-444 VFTVKAPSYRFDIE
+444 EENEFTVNAPSYRFDIE

-482 ARANIFPFPEARRSV
+482 VQASIFPFPEKQRSA
-497 HVFRH
+497 HAFRH
-502 LMASMDYQEVVN
+502 MMAAMDYQEVVN

-523 RNYQSNENPIRLLN
+523 RNYQNNENPIRLLN
-537 PIFSQYAVM
+537 PIFAQYAVM
-546 RTGLIGGLL
+546 RTSLIGGLL
-555 KNIAHNAKHRQNR
+555 KNIAHNAKYRQNR

-578 FDAPEVKAS
+578 FDDPDVKAS
-587 EKTVKGIDQPLHF
+587 EKTVKGIHQPMHF
-600 AAASWGLAQ
+600 AAASWGLAY

-629 ENLLGSQAKD
+629 ENLLGSQAQD

-648 ALHPGRSAAIY
+648 ALHPGRSATIY
-659 YREQKIGVIGEIH
+659 YQDQKLGVIGELH
-672 PQWLADLDLT
+672 PQWLAGLDLT

-692 NPLMDHELV
+692 TPLIDHDLV

-715 LAVWAPAELRYQQV
+715 LAIWAASDISYQQIV
-729 LDALAPVLEEGILRD
+729 DTLDGVSEEGILKD
-744 ITLFDVWKDQKS
+744 ITLFDVWKDQQSDQK
-756 EQNERSLAMRFMLQ
+756 ERSLALRFVLQ

-775 LEDSQVEQLMSK
+775 LEDAQVEQLMSK

>member
-16 LSTEEICHRLTMSG
+16 LSTEELCHRLTMSG

-37 TAAPAFDG
+37 PAAPAFTG

-104 KIKKGKLRGEA
+104 KIKKGKLRGEL
-115 SHGMLCSARELGIS
+115 SLGMLCSADELGMEQ
-129 DEHEGL
+129 DHDGL
-135 MILDD
+135 LILDESL
-140 AMEVGTNIREA
+140 AVGTDIRDA
-151 LNLDDKII
+151 LNLDDNII

-172 VYGIGREVQA
+172 VYGVGREVQA
-182 LTGAKLKKLEFS
+182 LTGASLKAFDFT
-194 PVEVTLDESMPV
+194 PVDVTLDETMPV
-206 RVEAPDLC
+206 RIDAPDLC

-233 YIKQRIIAA
+233 YIKQRIAAA

-248 ALVDISNYVMLKLGR
+248 ALVDISNYVMLELGR

-270 KTIDTSKGLT
+270 KNIDTSKGLT
-280 VRWARDG
+280 VRWAKDG
-287 EKLKLLTEDEVKLES
+287 EKLKLLTDVEVELS
-302 DTGVIC
+302 DDTGVIC
-308 YDDVPESMAGV
+308 HNDIPESMAGV

-326 VDLDTSD
+326 VDLETTD
-333 IYVEAA
+333 IYLEAA
-339 FWFPDA
+339 FWFPEA
-345 IAGLTRKYKLSSE
+345 VAGLTRKYKLSSE

-371 IIEHIEYM
+371 IVEHIEYM
-379 SRLILEICG
+379 TRLILEVCG
-388 GSAGPVLDEVI
+388 GQAAPVLDEVV
-399 NLPERKAVKMRLA
+399 NLPERKAVTMRLA
-412 RCNKVLGVEVT
+412 RCNKVLGVDVS

-430 FTDLEFDF
+430 FTDLGFDF
-438 EVDGDN
+438 DVAEQ

-469 VYGFERIPAREPV
+469 VYGFERIPAREPIV
-482 ARANIFPFPEARRSV
+482 EANIFPFPEKQRSE
-497 HVFRH
+497 HAFRH
-502 LMASMDYQEVVN
+502 LMAAMDYQEVVN

-523 RNYQSNENPIRLLN
+523 RNYQNNDNPIRLLN

-546 RTGLIGGLL
+546 RTSLIGGLL
-555 KNIAHNAKHRQNR
+555 KNIAHNAKYRQNR

-578 FDAPEVKAS
+578 FDDPEVKS
-587 EKTVKGIDQPLHF
+587 GDKTVKGINQPMHF
-600 AAASWGLAQ
+600 AAASWGLAY

-615 KSRQVDFFDLKNDL
+615 KARQVDFFDLKNDL
-629 ENLLGSQAKD
+629 ENLLGSQAAD

-648 ALHPGRSAAIY
+648 ALHPGRSAAIF
-659 YREQKIGVIGEIH
+659 YRDEKIGVIGELH
-672 PQWLADLDLT
+672 PQWLGELDLT
-682 TAPVVFEIDI
+682 TAPVVFEIAI
-692 NPLMDHELV
+692 APLMDHDLV
-701 VYKEISKQPVVIRD
+701 SYKDISKQPVVKRD
-715 LAVWAPAELRYQQV
+715 LALWVPSAINYQQV
-729 LDALAPVLEEGILRD
+729 VDVLEEIRQQGILRE
-744 ITLFDVWKDQKS
+744 ITLFDIWKDQNS
-756 EQNERSLAMRFMLQ
+756 IQNERSLALRFILQ
-770 DAKAT
+770 DATAT
-775 LEDSQVEQLMSK
+775 LEDAQVEEVMSK
-787 ILNTLVEKL
+787 VLNTLVEKL

>member
-1 MFISESWLRSLINPE
+1 MFISESWLRSLINPA
-16 LSTEEICHRLTMSG
+16 LSTEELCHRLTMSG

-37 TAAPAFDG
+37 SVAPAFEG

-52 EIAPHPNADKLRICQ
+52 EVAPHPNADKLRICQ

-87 GIKVPMARVGAV
+87 GTKVPMARVGAV

-115 SHGMLCSARELGIS
+115 SHGMLCSARELGITE
-129 DEHEGL
+129 DHEGL
-135 MILDD
+135 LILDD
-140 AMEVGTNIREA
+140 AMEIGTNIRDA

-172 VYGIGREVQA
+172 VYGVGREVQA
-182 LTGAKLKKLEFS
+182 LTGAKLKKLDFT
-194 PVEVTLDESMPV
+194 PVAVTLDESMPV
-206 RVEAPDLC
+206 RVEVPDLC

-233 YIKQRIIAA
+233 YIKARIIAA

-248 ALVDISNYVMLKLGR
+248 ALVDISNYVMLELGR

-270 KTIDTSKGLT
+270 KNIDSSKGLT
-280 VRWARDG
+280 VRWAREG
-287 EKLKLLTEDEVKLES
+287 EKLKLLTEVEVELHS

-326 VDLDTSD
+326 VDLETSD
-333 IYVEAA
+333 IYMEAA

-371 IIEHIEYM
+371 IVEHIEYM
-379 SRLILEICG
+379 SRLILEVCG
-388 GSAGPVLDEVI
+388 GQAGPVLDQVI

-412 RCNKVLGVEVT
+412 RCNKVLGVDV
-423 AEEVKQI
+423 AVEEVQQI
-430 FTDLEFDF
+430 FTDLEFEF
-438 EVDGDN
+438 ELNSDN

-482 ARANIFPFPEARRSV
+482 VQADIFPFPEIRRSE
-497 HVFRH
+497 HIFRH
-502 LMASMDYQEVVN
+502 LMAGMDYQEVVN

-523 RNYQSNENPIRLLN
+523 RNYQNNDNPIRLLN
-537 PIFSQYAVM
+537 PIFAQYAVM
-546 RTGLIGGLL
+546 RTSLIGGLL
-555 KNIAHNAKHRQNR
+555 KNIAYNAKYRQNR

-578 FDAPEVKAS
+578 FDAPEVQAS
-587 EKTVKGIDQPLHF
+587 ERTVKGINQPLHF
-600 AAASWGLAQ
+600 AAATWGLAQ

-629 ENLLGSQAKD
+629 ENLLGSQAND

-648 ALHPGRSAAIY
+648 ALHPGRSASIY
-659 YREQKIGVIGEIH
+659 YCDQKIGIIGEVH

-692 NPLMDHELV
+692 NPLMDHDLV
-701 VYKEISKQPVVIRD
+701 VYKEISKQPIVIRD
-715 LAVWAPAELRYQQV
+715 LAVWAPAELKYQQV
-729 LDALAPVLEEGILRD
+729 LDALAGILEEGILRD
-744 ITLFDVWKDQKS
+744 ITLFDIWKDQKS

-775 LEDSQVEQLMSK
+775 LEDAQVEQLMSK

-796 GVRLR
+796 GLRLR

>member
-16 LSTEEICHRLTMSG
+16 LSTEELCHRLTMSG

-37 TAAPAFDG
+37 PAAPAFTG

-104 KIKKGKLRGEA
+104 KIKKGKLRGEL
-115 SHGMLCSARELGIS
+115 SLGMLCSADELGMEQ
-129 DEHEGL
+129 DHDGL
-135 MILDD
+135 LILDESL
-140 AMEVGTNIREA
+140 AVGTDIRDA
-151 LNLDDKII
+151 LNLDDNII

-172 VYGIGREVQA
+172 VYGVGREVQA
-182 LTGAKLKKLEFS
+182 LTGASLKTFDFT
-194 PVEVTLDESMPV
+194 PVDVTLDETMPV
-206 RVEAPDLC
+206 RIDAPDLC

-233 YIKQRIIAA
+233 YIKQRIAAA

-248 ALVDISNYVMLKLGR
+248 ALVDISNYVMLELGR

-270 KTIDTSKGLT
+270 KNIDTSKGLT
-280 VRWARDG
+280 VRWAKDG
-287 EKLKLLTEDEVKLES
+287 EKLKLLTDVEVELS
-302 DTGVIC
+302 GDTGVIC
-308 YDDVPESMAGV
+308 HNDIPESMAGV

-326 VDLDTSD
+326 VDLETTD
-333 IYVEAA
+333 IYLEAA
-339 FWFPDA
+339 FWFPEA
-345 IAGLTRKYKLSSE
+345 VAGLTRKYKLSSE

-371 IIEHIEYM
+371 IVEHIEYM
-379 SRLILEICG
+379 TRLILEVCG
-388 GSAGPVLDEVI
+388 GQAAPVLDEVV
-399 NLPERKAVKMRLA
+399 NLPERKAVTMRLA
-412 RCNKVLGVEVT
+412 RCNKVLGVDVS

-430 FTDLEFDF
+430 FTDLGFDF
-438 EVDGDN
+438 DVAEQ

-469 VYGFERIPAREPV
+469 VYGFERIPAREPIV
-482 ARANIFPFPEARRSV
+482 EANIFPFPEKQRSE
-497 HVFRH
+497 HAFRH
-502 LMASMDYQEVVN
+502 LMAAMDYQEVVN

-523 RNYQSNENPIRLLN
+523 RNYQNNDNPIRLLN

-546 RTGLIGGLL
+546 RTSLVGGLL
-555 KNIAHNAKHRQNR
+555 KNIAHNAKYRQNR

-578 FDAPEVKAS
+578 FDDPEVKS
-587 EKTVKGIDQPLHF
+587 GDKTVKGINQPMHF
-600 AAASWGLAQ
+600 AAASWGLAY

-615 KSRQVDFFDLKNDL
+615 KARQVDFFDLKNDL
-629 ENLLGSQAKD
+629 ENLLGSQAAD

-648 ALHPGRSAAIY
+648 ALHPGRSAAIF
-659 YREQKIGVIGEIH
+659 YRDEKIGVIGELH
-672 PQWLADLDLT
+672 PQWLGELDLT
-682 TAPVVFEIDI
+682 TAPVVFEIAI
-692 NPLMDHELV
+692 APLMDHDLV
-701 VYKEISKQPVVIRD
+701 SYKDISKQPVVKRD
-715 LAVWAPAELRYQQV
+715 LALWVPSAINYQQV
-729 LDALAPVLEEGILRD
+729 VDVLEEIRQQGILRE
-744 ITLFDVWKDQKS
+744 ITLFDIWKDQNS
-756 EQNERSLAMRFMLQ
+756 IQNERSLALRFILQ
-770 DAKAT
+770 DATAT
-775 LEDSQVEQLMSK
+775 LEDAQVEEVMSK
-787 ILNTLVEKL
+787 VLNTLVEKL

>member
-37 TAAPAFDG
+37 TAAPAFEG

-140 AMEVGTNIREA
+140 AMEVGTNIREV

-182 LTGAKLKKLEFS
+182 LTGAKLKKLDFS

-270 KTIDTSKGLT
+270 KTIDTSKGLS

-482 ARANIFPFPEARRSV
+482 APANIFPFPEARRSV

-523 RNYQSNENPIRLLN
+523 RNYQNNENPIRLLN

-555 KNIAHNAKHRQNR
+555 KNIAHNVKHRQNR

>member
-16 LSTEEICHRLTMSG
+16 LSTEELCHRLTMSG

-37 TAAPAFDG
+37 PAAPAFTG

-104 KIKKGKLRGEA
+104 KIKKGKLRGEL
-115 SHGMLCSARELGIS
+115 SLGMLCSADELGMEQ
-129 DEHEGL
+129 DHDGL
-135 MILDD
+135 LILDESL
-140 AMEVGTNIREA
+140 AVGTDIRDA
-151 LNLDDKII
+151 LNLDDNII

-172 VYGIGREVQA
+172 VYGVGREVQA
-182 LTGAKLKKLEFS
+182 LTGASLKTFDFT
-194 PVEVTLDESMPV
+194 PVDVTLDETMPV
-206 RVEAPDLC
+206 RIDAPDLC

-233 YIKQRIIAA
+233 YIKQRIAAA

-248 ALVDISNYVMLKLGR
+248 ALVDISNYVMLELGR

-270 KTIDTSKGLT
+270 KNIDTSKGLT
-280 VRWARDG
+280 VRWAKDG
-287 EKLKLLTEDEVKLES
+287 EKLKLLTDVEIELS
-302 DTGVIC
+302 ADTGVIC
-308 YDDVPESMAGV
+308 HNDIPESMAGV

-326 VDLDTSD
+326 VDLETTD
-333 IYVEAA
+333 IYMEAA
-339 FWFPDA
+339 FWFPEA
-345 IAGLTRKYKLSSE
+345 VAGLTRKYKLSSE

-371 IIEHIEYM
+371 IVEHIEYM
-379 SRLILEICG
+379 TRLILEVCG
-388 GSAGPVLDEVI
+388 GQAAPVLDEVV
-399 NLPERKAVKMRLA
+399 NLPERKAVTMRLA
-412 RCNKVLGVEVT
+412 RCNKVLGVDVS

-430 FTDLEFDF
+430 FTDLGFDF
-438 EVDGDN
+438 DVDEQ

-469 VYGFERIPAREPV
+469 VYGFERIPAREPIV
-482 ARANIFPFPEARRSV
+482 EANIFPFPEKQRSE
-497 HVFRH
+497 HAFRH
-502 LMASMDYQEVVN
+502 LMAAMDYQEVVN

-523 RNYQSNENPIRLLN
+523 RNYQNNEHPIRLLN

-546 RTGLIGGLL
+546 RTSLIGGLL
-555 KNIAHNAKHRQNR
+555 KNIAHNAKYRQNR

-578 FDAPEVKAS
+578 FDDPEVKS
-587 EKTVKGIDQPLHF
+587 GDKTVKGINQPMHF
-600 AAASWGLAQ
+600 AAASWGLAY

-615 KSRQVDFFDLKNDL
+615 KARQVDFFDLKNDL
-629 ENLLGSQAKD
+629 ENLLGSQAAD

-648 ALHPGRSAAIY
+648 ALHPGRSADIF
-659 YREQKIGVIGEIH
+659 YRDQKIGVIGELH
-672 PQWLADLDLT
+672 PQWLGELDLT
-682 TAPVVFEIDI
+682 TAPVVFEIAI
-692 NPLMDHELV
+692 APLMDHDLV
-701 VYKEISKQPVVIRD
+701 SYKEISKQPVVKRD
-715 LAVWAPAELRYQQV
+715 LALWVPSAINYQQV
-729 LDALAPVLEEGILRD
+729 VDVLEEIRQQGILRE
-744 ITLFDVWKDQKS
+744 ITLFDIWKDQNS
-756 EQNERSLAMRFMLQ
+756 TQNERSLALRFILQ
-770 DAKAT
+770 DATAT
-775 LEDSQVEQLMSK
+775 LEDAQVEELMSNV
-787 ILNTLVEKL
+787 LNTLVEKL

>member
-16 LSTEEICHRLTMSG
+16 LSTEELCHRLTMSG

-37 TAAPAFDG
+37 PAAPAFTG

-104 KIKKGKLRGEA
+104 KIKKGKLRGEL
-115 SHGMLCSARELGIS
+115 SLGMLCSADELGMEQ
-129 DEHEGL
+129 DHDGL
-135 MILDD
+135 LILDESL
-140 AMEVGTNIREA
+140 AVGTDIRDA
-151 LNLDDKII
+151 LNLDDNII

-172 VYGIGREVQA
+172 VYGVGREVQA
-182 LTGAKLKKLEFS
+182 LTGASLKTFDFT
-194 PVEVTLDESMPV
+194 PVDVTLDETMPV
-206 RVEAPDLC
+206 RIDAPDLC

-233 YIKQRIIAA
+233 YIKQRIAAA

-248 ALVDISNYVMLKLGR
+248 ALVDISNYVMLELGR

-270 KTIDTSKGLT
+270 KNIDTSKGLT
-280 VRWARDG
+280 VRWAKDG
-287 EKLKLLTEDEVKLES
+287 EKLKLLTDVEIELS
-302 DTGVIC
+302 ADTGVIC
-308 YDDVPESMAGV
+308 HNDIPESMAGV

-326 VDLDTSD
+326 VDLETTD
-333 IYVEAA
+333 IYMEAA
-339 FWFPDA
+339 FWFPEA
-345 IAGLTRKYKLSSE
+345 VAGLTRKYKLSSE

-371 IIEHIEYM
+371 IVEHIEYM
-379 SRLILEICG
+379 TRLILEVCG
-388 GSAGPVLDEVI
+388 GQAAPVLDEVV
-399 NLPERKAVKMRLA
+399 NLPERKAVTMRLA
-412 RCNKVLGVEVT
+412 RCNKVLGVDVS

-430 FTDLEFDF
+430 FTDLGFDF
-438 EVDGDN
+438 DVDEQ

-469 VYGFERIPAREPV
+469 VYGFERIPAREPIV
-482 ARANIFPFPEARRSV
+482 EANIFPFPEKQRSE
-497 HVFRH
+497 HAFRH
-502 LMASMDYQEVVN
+502 LMAAMDYQEVVN

-523 RNYQSNENPIRLLN
+523 RNYQNNEHPIRLLN

-546 RTGLIGGLL
+546 RTSLIGGLL
-555 KNIAHNAKHRQNR
+555 KNIAHNAKYRQNR

-578 FDAPEVKAS
+578 FDDPEVKS
-587 EKTVKGIDQPLHF
+587 GDKTVKGINQPMHF
-600 AAASWGLAQ
+600 AAASWGLAY

-615 KSRQVDFFDLKNDL
+615 KARQVDFFDLKNDL
-629 ENLLGSQAKD
+629 ENLLGSQAAD

-648 ALHPGRSAAIY
+648 ALHPGRSAAIF
-659 YREQKIGVIGEIH
+659 YRDQKIGVIGELH
-672 PQWLADLDLT
+672 PQWLGELDLT
-682 TAPVVFEIDI
+682 TAPVVFEIAI
-692 NPLMDHELV
+692 APLMDHDLV
-701 VYKEISKQPVVIRD
+701 SYKEISKQPVVKRD
-715 LAVWAPAELRYQQV
+715 LALWVPSAINYQQV
-729 LDALAPVLEEGILRD
+729 VDVLEEIRQQGILRE
-744 ITLFDVWKDQKS
+744 ITLFDIWKDQNS
-756 EQNERSLAMRFMLQ
+756 TQNERSLALRFILQ
-770 DAKAT
+770 DATAT
-775 LEDSQVEQLMSK
+775 LEDAQVEELMSNV
-787 ILNTLVEKL
+787 LNTLVEKL

>member
-16 LSTEEICHRLTMSG
+16 LSTEELCHRLTMSG

-37 TAAPAFDG
+37 TVAPAFEG
-45 VVVAEVK
+45 VVVAEIK
-52 EIAPHPNADKLRICQ
+52 EVAPHPNADRLRICQ
-67 VDDGSGELVQVV
+67 VDDGTGELVQVV
-79 CGAPNAAA
+79 CGAPNATA
-87 GIKVPMARVGAV
+87 GTKVPMARVGAV

-104 KIKKGKLRGEA
+104 KIKKGKLRGET
-115 SHGMLCSARELGIS
+115 SLGMLCSANELGIT
-129 DEHEGL
+129 DDHEGL
-135 MILDD
+135 LILDNGL
-140 AMEVGTNIREA
+140 EIGTNIREA

-172 VYGIGREVQA
+172 VYGVGREVQA
-182 LTGAKLKKLEFS
+182 LTGAKLKKLDFS
-194 PVEVTLDESMPV
+194 PVEVTLDETMPV
-206 RVEAPDLC
+206 TVEAPDLC

-248 ALVDISNYVMLKLGR
+248 ALVDISNYVMLELGR

-270 KTIDTSKGLT
+270 KNIDTSKGLS
-280 VRWARDG
+280 VRWAKKG
-287 EKLKLLTEDEVKLES
+287 EKLKLLTEDEVELDT

-308 YDDVPESMAGV
+308 YNDTPESMAGV

-326 VDLDTSD
+326 VDLETTD
-333 IYVEAA
+333 IYLEAA

-371 IIEHIEYM
+371 IVEHIEYM
-379 SRLILEICG
+379 SRLILEVCG
-388 GSAGPVLDEVI
+388 GKAAPVIDQVI
-399 NLPERKAVKMRLA
+399 NLPERNQVKMRLA
-412 RCNKVLGVEVT
+412 RCNKVLGVDVS

-430 FTDLEFDF
+430 FSDLEFEF
-438 EVDGDN
+438 EVDADN
-444 VFTVKAPSYRFDIE
+444 VFTVNAPSYRFDIN

-482 ARANIFPFPEARRSV
+482 VQANIFPFPEVRRSP
-497 HVFRH
+497 HMFRH
-502 LMASMDYQEVVN
+502 LMAGMDYQEVVN

-523 RNYQSNENPIRLLN
+523 RNYQNNENPIRLLN
-537 PIFSQYAVM
+537 PIFAQYAVM
-546 RTGLIGGLL
+546 RTSLIGGLL
-555 KNIAHNAKHRQNR
+555 KNISHNAKYRQNR

-578 FDAPEVKAS
+578 FDDPEVKAS

-600 AAASWGLAQ
+600 AAASWGLAH

-615 KSRQVDFFDLKNDL
+615 KARQVDFFDLKNDL
-629 ENLLGSQAKD
+629 ENLLGSQAED

-659 YREQKIGVIGEIH
+659 YREHKIGIIGEIH
-672 PQWLADLDLT
+672 PQWLADLDLQ

-692 NPLMDHELV
+692 KPLMDHDLV
-701 VYKEISKQPVVIRD
+701 VYKEVSKQPVVIRD
-715 LAVWAPAELRYQQV
+715 LAVWAPAELNYQEV
-729 LDALAPVLEEGILRD
+729 LDALASIRQEGILRD
-744 ITLFDVWKDQKS
+744 ITLFDVWRDQKS
-756 EQNERSLAMRFMLQ
+756 EQNERSLAMRFMFQ

-775 LEDSQVEQLMSK
+775 LEDAQVEELMK
-787 ILNTLVEKL
+787 RILNTLVEKL
-796 GVRLR
+796 GLRLR

>member
-16 LSTEEICHRLTMSG
+16 LSTEELCHRLTMAG

-37 TAAPAFDG
+37 AMAPAFSG

-115 SHGMLCSARELGIS
+115 SLGMLCSANELGMTQDHDGLLLL
-129 DEHEGL
+129 DESL
-135 MILDD
+135 T
-140 AMEVGTNIREA
+140 VGTNIRDA
-151 LNLDDKII
+151 LNLDDNII

-172 VYGIGREVQA
+172 VYGVGREVQA
-182 LTGAKLKKLEFS
+182 LTGAPLKKLDFN
-194 PVEVTLDESMPV
+194 PVEVTLDEVMPV

-233 YIKQRIIAA
+233 YIKARITAA

-248 ALVDISNYVMLKLGR
+248 ALVDISNYVMLELGR

-270 KTIDTSKGLT
+270 KNIDTSKGLT
-280 VRWARDG
+280 VRWAKDG
-287 EKLKLLTEDEVKLES
+287 EKLKLLTEVEVELSS

-326 VDLDTSD
+326 VDLDTTD
-333 IYVEAA
+333 IYMEAA

-371 IIEHIEYM
+371 VIEHLEYM
-379 SRLILEICG
+379 SRLILEVCG
-388 GSAGPVLDEVI
+388 GQAAPVSDETI
-399 NLPERKAVKMRLA
+399 NLPERKAVAMRLA
-412 RCNKVLGVEVT
+412 RCNKVLGVEVS
-423 AEEVKQI
+423 AEQVKQI
-430 FTDLEFDF
+430 FRDLEFDF
-438 EVDGDN
+438 EVDMDN

-469 VYGFERIPAREPV
+469 IYGFENIPAHEPV
-482 ARANIFPFPEARRSV
+482 VQANIFPFPEKERSV
-497 HVFRH
+497 HSFRH
-502 LMASMDYQEVVN
+502 LMAAMDYQEVVN
-514 YSFVDENWE
+514 YSFVDEDWE
-523 RNYQSNENPIRLLN
+523 RNYQNNEDPIRLLN
-537 PIFSQYAVM
+537 PIFAQYAVM
-546 RTGLIGGLL
+546 RTSLIGGLL
-555 KNIAHNAKHRQNR
+555 KNIAHNAKYRQNR

-578 FDAPEVKAS
+578 FDDPGVKSS
-587 EKTVKGIDQPLHF
+587 ERTVKGIHQPIHF
-600 AAASWGLAQ
+600 AAASWGLAY

-629 ENLLGSQAKD
+629 ENLLGSQTAD
-639 LRFVAEEHP
+639 LRFMAEEHP
-648 ALHPGRSAAIY
+648 ALHPGRSATIY
-659 YREQKIGVIGEIH
+659 YRDEKIGIIGELH
-672 PQWLADLDLT
+672 PQWLGDLDLT

-692 NPLMDHELV
+692 SPLMAHDLV
-701 VYKEISKQPVVIRD
+701 SYKEISKQPVVKRD
-715 LAVWAPAELRYQQV
+715 LALWAASDVSYQQV
-729 LDALAPVLEEGILRD
+729 VDALEEIRQEGILRE
-744 ITLFDVWKDQKS
+744 ITLFDIWKDQNSTK
-756 EQNERSLAMRFMLQ
+756 NERSLALRFVLQ
-770 DAKAT
+770 DATTT
-775 LEDSQVEQLMSK
+775 LEDAQVEQLMSK
-787 ILNTLVEKL
+787 ILTTLVEKL

>member
-16 LSTEEICHRLTMSG
+16 LSTEELCHRLTMSG

-37 TAAPAFDG
+37 PAAPAFTG

-104 KIKKGKLRGEA
+104 RIKKGKLRGEL
-115 SHGMLCSARELGIS
+115 SLGMLCSADELGMEQ
-129 DEHEGL
+129 DHDGL
-135 MILDD
+135 LILDESL
-140 AMEVGTNIREA
+140 AVGTDIRDA
-151 LNLDDKII
+151 LNLDDNII

-172 VYGIGREVQA
+172 VYGVGREVQA
-182 LTGAKLKKLEFS
+182 LTGASLKTFDFT
-194 PVEVTLDESMPV
+194 PVDVTLDETMPV
-206 RVEAPDLC
+206 RIDAPDLC

-233 YIKQRIIAA
+233 YIKQRIAAA

-248 ALVDISNYVMLKLGR
+248 ALVDISNYVMLELGR

-270 KTIDTSKGLT
+270 KNIDTSKGLT
-280 VRWARDG
+280 VRWAKDG
-287 EKLKLLTEDEVKLES
+287 EKLKLLTDVEVELS
-302 DTGVIC
+302 GDTGVIC
-308 YDDVPESMAGV
+308 HNDIPESMAGV

-326 VDLDTSD
+326 VDLETTD
-333 IYVEAA
+333 IYIEAA
-339 FWFPDA
+339 FWFPEA
-345 IAGLTRKYKLSSE
+345 VAGLTRKYKLSSE

-371 IIEHIEYM
+371 IVEHIEYM
-379 SRLILEICG
+379 TRLILEVCG
-388 GSAGPVLDEVI
+388 GQAAPVLDEVV
-399 NLPERKAVKMRLA
+399 NLPERKAVTMRLA
-412 RCNKVLGVEVT
+412 RCNKVLGVDVS

-430 FTDLEFDF
+430 FTDLGFDF
-438 EVDGDN
+438 DVDEQ

-469 VYGFERIPAREPV
+469 VYGFERIPAREPIV
-482 ARANIFPFPEARRSV
+482 EANIFPFPEKQRSE
-497 HVFRH
+497 HAFRH
-502 LMASMDYQEVVN
+502 LMAAMDYQEVVN

-523 RNYQSNENPIRLLN
+523 RNYQNNDNPIRLLN

-546 RTGLIGGLL
+546 RTSLVGGLL
-555 KNIAHNAKHRQNR
+555 KNIAHNAKYRQNR

-578 FDAPEVKAS
+578 FDDPEVKS
-587 EKTVKGIDQPLHF
+587 GDKTVKGINQPMHF
-600 AAASWGLAQ
+600 AAASWGLAY

-615 KSRQVDFFDLKNDL
+615 KARQVDFFDLKNDL
-629 ENLLGSQAKD
+629 ENLLGSQAAD

-648 ALHPGRSAAIY
+648 ALHPGRSAAIF
-659 YREQKIGVIGEIH
+659 YRDEKIGVIGELH
-672 PQWLADLDLT
+672 PQWLGELDLT
-682 TAPVVFEIDI
+682 TAPVVFEIAI
-692 NPLMDHELV
+692 APLMDHDLV
-701 VYKEISKQPVVIRD
+701 SYKDISKQPVVKRD
-715 LAVWAPAELRYQQV
+715 LALWVPSAINYQQV
-729 LDALAPVLEEGILRD
+729 VDVLEEIRQQGILRE
-744 ITLFDVWKDQKS
+744 ITLFDIWKDQNS
-756 EQNERSLAMRFMLQ
+756 TQNERSLALRFILQ
-770 DAKAT
+770 DATAT
-775 LEDSQVEQLMSK
+775 LEDAQVEEVMSK
-787 ILNTLVEKL
+787 VLNTLVEKL

>member
-16 LSTEEICHRLTMSG
+16 LSTEELCHRLTMSG

-37 TAAPAFDG
+37 PAAPAFTG

-104 KIKKGKLRGEA
+104 IIKKGKLRGEL
-115 SHGMLCSARELGIS
+115 SLGMLCSADELGMEQ
-129 DEHEGL
+129 DHDGL
-135 MILDD
+135 LILDESL
-140 AMEVGTNIREA
+140 AVGTDIRDA
-151 LNLDDKII
+151 LNLDDNII

-172 VYGIGREVQA
+172 VYGVGREVQA
-182 LTGAKLKKLEFS
+182 LTGASLKTFDFT
-194 PVEVTLDESMPV
+194 PVDVTLDETMPV
-206 RVEAPDLC
+206 RIDAPDLC

-233 YIKQRIIAA
+233 YIKQRIAAA

-248 ALVDISNYVMLKLGR
+248 ALVDISNYVMLELGR

-270 KTIDTSKGLT
+270 KNIDTSKGLT
-280 VRWARDG
+280 VRWAKDG
-287 EKLKLLTEDEVKLES
+287 EKLKLLTDVEVELS
-302 DTGVIC
+302 GDTGVIC
-308 YDDVPESMAGV
+308 HNDIPESMAGV

-326 VDLDTSD
+326 VDLETTD
-333 IYVEAA
+333 IYIEAA
-339 FWFPDA
+339 FWFPEA
-345 IAGLTRKYKLSSE
+345 VAGLTRKYKLSSE

-371 IIEHIEYM
+371 IVEHIEYM
-379 SRLILEICG
+379 TRLILEVCG
-388 GSAGPVLDEVI
+388 GQAAPVLDEVV
-399 NLPERKAVKMRLA
+399 NLPERKAVTMRLA
-412 RCNKVLGVEVT
+412 RCNKVLGVDVS

-430 FTDLEFDF
+430 FTDLGFDF
-438 EVDGDN
+438 DVDEQ

-469 VYGFERIPAREPV
+469 VYGFERIPAREPIV
-482 ARANIFPFPEARRSV
+482 EANIFPFPEKQRSE
-497 HVFRH
+497 HAFRH
-502 LMASMDYQEVVN
+502 LMAAMDYQEVVN

-523 RNYQSNENPIRLLN
+523 RNYQNNDNPIRLLN

-546 RTGLIGGLL
+546 RTSLVGGLL
-555 KNIAHNAKHRQNR
+555 KNIAHNAKYRQNR

-578 FDAPEVKAS
+578 FDDPEVKS
-587 EKTVKGIDQPLHF
+587 GDKTVKGINQPMHF
-600 AAASWGLAQ
+600 AAASWGLAY

-615 KSRQVDFFDLKNDL
+615 KARQVDFFDLKNDL
-629 ENLLGSQAKD
+629 ENLLGSQAAD

-648 ALHPGRSAAIY
+648 ALHPGRSAAIF
-659 YREQKIGVIGEIH
+659 YRDEKIGVIGELH
-672 PQWLADLDLT
+672 PQWLGELDLT
-682 TAPVVFEIDI
+682 TAPVVFEIAI
-692 NPLMDHELV
+692 APLMDHDLV
-701 VYKEISKQPVVIRD
+701 SYKDISKQPVVKRD
-715 LAVWAPAELRYQQV
+715 LALWVPSAINYQQV
-729 LDALAPVLEEGILRD
+729 VDVLEEIRQQGILRE
-744 ITLFDVWKDQKS
+744 ITLFDIWKDQNS
-756 EQNERSLAMRFMLQ
+756 TQNERSLALRFILQ
-770 DAKAT
+770 DATAT
-775 LEDSQVEQLMSK
+775 LEDAQVEEVMSK
-787 ILNTLVEKL
+787 VLNTLVEKL

>member
-16 LSTEEICHRLTMSG
+16 LSTEELCHRLTMSG

-37 TAAPAFDG
+37 PAAPAFTG

-104 KIKKGKLRGEA
+104 KIKKGKLRGEL
-115 SHGMLCSARELGIS
+115 SLGMLCSADELGMEQ
-129 DEHEGL
+129 DHDGL
-135 MILDD
+135 LILDESL
-140 AMEVGTNIREA
+140 AVGTDIRDA
-151 LNLDDKII
+151 LNLDDNII

-172 VYGIGREVQA
+172 VYGVGREVQA
-182 LTGAKLKKLEFS
+182 LTGASLKTFDFT
-194 PVEVTLDESMPV
+194 PVDVTLDETMPV
-206 RVEAPDLC
+206 RIDAPDLC

-233 YIKQRIIAA
+233 YIKQRIAAA

-248 ALVDISNYVMLKLGR
+248 ALVDISNYVMLELGR

-270 KTIDTSKGLT
+270 KNIDTSKGLT
-280 VRWARDG
+280 VRWAKDG
-287 EKLKLLTEDEVKLES
+287 EKLKLLTDVEVELS
-302 DTGVIC
+302 GDTGVIC
-308 YDDVPESMAGV
+308 HNDIPESMAGV

-326 VDLDTSD
+326 VDLETTD
-333 IYVEAA
+333 IYIEAA
-339 FWFPDA
+339 FWFPEA
-345 IAGLTRKYKLSSE
+345 VAGLTRKYKLSSE

-371 IIEHIEYM
+371 IVEHIEYM
-379 SRLILEICG
+379 TRLILEVCG
-388 GSAGPVLDEVI
+388 GQAAPVLDEVV
-399 NLPERKAVKMRLA
+399 NLPERKAVTMRLA
-412 RCNKVLGVEVT
+412 RCNKVLGVDVS

-430 FTDLEFDF
+430 FTDLGFDF
-438 EVDGDN
+438 DVDEQ

-469 VYGFERIPAREPV
+469 VYGFERIPAREPIV
-482 ARANIFPFPEARRSV
+482 EANIFPFPEKQRSE
-497 HVFRH
+497 HAFRH
-502 LMASMDYQEVVN
+502 LMAAMDYQEVVN

-523 RNYQSNENPIRLLN
+523 RNYQNNDNPIRLLN

-546 RTGLIGGLL
+546 RTSLVGGLL
-555 KNIAHNAKHRQNR
+555 KNIAHNAKYRQNR

-578 FDAPEVKAS
+578 FDDPEVKS
-587 EKTVKGIDQPLHF
+587 GDKTVKGINQPMHF
-600 AAASWGLAQ
+600 AAASWGLAY

-615 KSRQVDFFDLKNDL
+615 KARQVDFFDLKNDL
-629 ENLLGSQAKD
+629 ENLLGSQAAD

-648 ALHPGRSAAIY
+648 ALHPGRSAAIF
-659 YREQKIGVIGEIH
+659 YRDEKIGVIGELH
-672 PQWLADLDLT
+672 PQWLGELDLT
-682 TAPVVFEIDI
+682 TAPVVFEIAI
-692 NPLMDHELV
+692 APLMDHDLV
-701 VYKEISKQPVVIRD
+701 SYKDISKQPVVKRD
-715 LAVWAPAELRYQQV
+715 LALWVPSAINYQQV
-729 LDALAPVLEEGILRD
+729 VDVLEEIRQQGILRE
-744 ITLFDVWKDQKS
+744 ITLFDIWKDQNS
-756 EQNERSLAMRFMLQ
+756 IQNERSLALRFILQ
-770 DAKAT
+770 DATAT
-775 LEDSQVEQLMSK
+775 LEDAQVEEVMSK
-787 ILNTLVEKL
+787 VLNTLVEKL

>member
-16 LSTEEICHRLTMSG
+16 LSTEELCHRLTMAG

-37 TAAPAFDG
+37 AMAPAFSG

-115 SHGMLCSARELGIS
+115 SLGMLCSANELGMTQDHDGLLLL
-129 DEHEGL
+129 DESL
-135 MILDD
+135 T
-140 AMEVGTNIREA
+140 VGTNIRDA
-151 LNLDDKII
+151 LNLDDNII

-172 VYGIGREVQA
+172 VYGVGREVQA
-182 LTGAKLKKLEFS
+182 LTGAQLKKLDFS
-194 PVEVTLDESMPV
+194 PVEVTLDEVMPV

-214 GRFAGRIIRGVNAK
+214 GRFAGRIIRDVNAK

-233 YIKQRIIAA
+233 YIKARITAA

-248 ALVDISNYVMLKLGR
+248 ALVDISNYVMLELGR

-270 KTIDTSKGLT
+270 KNIDTAKGLT
-280 VRWARDG
+280 VRWAKDG
-287 EKLKLLTEDEVKLES
+287 EKLKLLTEVEVELSS

-326 VDLDTSD
+326 VDLDTTD
-333 IYVEAA
+333 IYMEAA

-371 IIEHIEYM
+371 VIEHLEYM
-379 SRLILEICG
+379 SRLILEVCG
-388 GSAGPVLDEVI
+388 GQAAPVIDETI
-399 NLPERKAVKMRLA
+399 NLPERKAVAMRLA
-412 RCNKVLGVEVT
+412 RCNKVLGVEVS
-423 AEEVKQI
+423 AEQVKQI
-430 FTDLEFDF
+430 FRDLEFDF
-438 EVDGDN
+438 EVDMDN

-469 VYGFERIPAREPV
+469 IYGFENIPAHEPV
-482 ARANIFPFPEARRSV
+482 VQANIFPFPEKERSV
-497 HVFRH
+497 HSFRH
-502 LMASMDYQEVVN
+502 LMAAMDYQEVVN
-514 YSFVDENWE
+514 YSFVDEDWE
-523 RNYQSNENPIRLLN
+523 RNYQNNEDPIRLLN
-537 PIFSQYAVM
+537 PIFAQYAVM
-546 RTGLIGGLL
+546 RTSLIGGLL
-555 KNIAHNAKHRQNR
+555 KNIAHNAKYRQNR

-578 FDAPEVKAS
+578 FDDPGVKSS
-587 EKTVKGIDQPLHF
+587 ERTVKGIHQPIHF
-600 AAASWGLAQ
+600 AAASWGLAY

-629 ENLLGSQAKD
+629 ENLLGSQTAD
-639 LRFVAEEHP
+639 LRFMTEEHP
-648 ALHPGRSAAIY
+648 ALHPGRSATIY
-659 YREQKIGVIGEIH
+659 YRDEKIGIIGELH
-672 PQWLADLDLT
+672 PQWLGDLDLT
-682 TAPVVFEIDI
+682 TAPVVFEIDVS
-692 NPLMDHELV
+692 PLMAHDLV
-701 VYKEISKQPVVIRD
+701 SYKEISKQPVVKRD
-715 LAVWAPAELRYQQV
+715 LALWAASDVSYQQV
-729 LDALAPVLEEGILRD
+729 VDALEEIRQEGILRE
-744 ITLFDVWKDQKS
+744 ITLFDIWKDQNSTK
-756 EQNERSLAMRFMLQ
+756 NERSLALRFVLQ
-770 DAKAT
+770 DATTT
-775 LEDSQVEQLMSK
+775 LEDAQVEQLMSK
-787 ILNTLVEKL
+787 ILATLVEKL

>member
-16 LSTEEICHRLTMSG
+16 LSTEELCHRLTMSG

-37 TAAPAFDG
+37 PAAPAFTG

-104 KIKKGKLRGEA
+104 KIKKGKLRGEL
-115 SHGMLCSARELGIS
+115 SLGMLCSADELGMEQ
-129 DEHEGL
+129 DHDGL
-135 MILDD
+135 LILDESL
-140 AMEVGTNIREA
+140 AVGTDIRDA
-151 LNLDDKII
+151 LNLDDNII

-172 VYGIGREVQA
+172 VYGVGREVQA
-182 LTGAKLKKLEFS
+182 LTGASLKTFDFT
-194 PVEVTLDESMPV
+194 PVDVTLDETMPV
-206 RVEAPDLC
+206 RIDAPDLC

-233 YIKQRIIAA
+233 YIKQRIAAA

-248 ALVDISNYVMLKLGR
+248 ALVDISNYVMLELGR

-270 KTIDTSKGLT
+270 KNIDTSKGLT
-280 VRWARDG
+280 VRWAKDG
-287 EKLKLLTEDEVKLES
+287 EKLKLLTDVEIELSS

-308 YDDVPESMAGV
+308 HNDIPESMAGV

-326 VDLDTSD
+326 VDLETTD
-333 IYVEAA
+333 IYMEAA
-339 FWFPDA
+339 FWFPEA
-345 IAGLTRKYKLSSE
+345 VAGLTRKYKLSSE

-371 IIEHIEYM
+371 IVEHIEYM
-379 SRLILEICG
+379 TRLILEVCG
-388 GSAGPVLDEVI
+388 GQAAPVLDEVV
-399 NLPERKAVKMRLA
+399 NLPERKAVTMRLA
-412 RCNKVLGVEVT
+412 RCNKVLGVDVS

-430 FTDLEFDF
+430 FTDLGFDF
-438 EVDGDN
+438 DVDEQ

-469 VYGFERIPAREPV
+469 VYGFERIPAREPIV
-482 ARANIFPFPEARRSV
+482 EANIFPFPEKQRSE
-497 HVFRH
+497 HAFRH
-502 LMASMDYQEVVN
+502 LMAAMDYQEVVN

-523 RNYQSNENPIRLLN
+523 RNYQNNEHPIRLLN

-546 RTGLIGGLL
+546 RTSLIGGLL
-555 KNIAHNAKHRQNR
+555 KNIAHNAKYRQNR

-578 FDAPEVKAS
+578 FDDPEVKS
-587 EKTVKGIDQPLHF
+587 GDKTVKGINQPMHF
-600 AAASWGLAQ
+600 AAASWGLAY

-615 KSRQVDFFDLKNDL
+615 KARQVDFFDLKNDL
-629 ENLLGSQAKD
+629 ENLLGSQAAD

-648 ALHPGRSAAIY
+648 ALHPGRSAAIF
-659 YREQKIGVIGEIH
+659 YRDEKIGVIGELH
-672 PQWLADLDLT
+672 PQWLGELDLT
-682 TAPVVFEIDI
+682 TAPVVFEIAI
-692 NPLMDHELV
+692 APLMDHDLV
-701 VYKEISKQPVVIRD
+701 SYKDISKQPVVKRD
-715 LAVWAPAELRYQQV
+715 LALWVPSAINYQQV
-729 LDALAPVLEEGILRD
+729 VDVLEEIRQQGILRE
-744 ITLFDVWKDQKS
+744 ITLFDIWKDQNS
-756 EQNERSLAMRFMLQ
+756 IQNERSLALRFILQ
-770 DAKAT
+770 DATAT
-775 LEDSQVEQLMSK
+775 LEDAQVEEVMSK
-787 ILNTLVEKL
+787 VLNTLVEKL

>member
-16 LSTEEICHRLTMSG
+16 LSTEELCHRLTMSG

-37 TAAPAFDG
+37 PAAPAFTG

-104 KIKKGKLRGEA
+104 KIKKGKLRGEL
-115 SHGMLCSARELGIS
+115 SLGMLCSADELGMEQ
-129 DEHEGL
+129 DHDGL
-135 MILDD
+135 LILDESL
-140 AMEVGTNIREA
+140 AVGTDIRDA
-151 LNLDDKII
+151 LNLDDNII

-172 VYGIGREVQA
+172 VYGVGREVQA
-182 LTGAKLKKLEFS
+182 LTGASLKTFDFT
-194 PVEVTLDESMPV
+194 PVDVTLDETMPV
-206 RVEAPDLC
+206 RIDAPDLC

-233 YIKQRIIAA
+233 YIKQRLAAA

-248 ALVDISNYVMLKLGR
+248 ALVDISNYVMLELGR

-270 KTIDTSKGLT
+270 KNIDTSKGLT
-280 VRWARDG
+280 VRWAKDG
-287 EKLKLLTEDEVKLES
+287 EKLKLLTDVEVELS
-302 DTGVIC
+302 GDTGVIC
-308 YDDVPESMAGV
+308 HNDIPESMAGV

-326 VDLDTSD
+326 VDLETTD
-333 IYVEAA
+333 IYMEAA
-339 FWFPDA
+339 FWFPEA
-345 IAGLTRKYKLSSE
+345 VAGLTRKYKLSSE

-371 IIEHIEYM
+371 IVEHIEYM
-379 SRLILEICG
+379 TRLILEVCG
-388 GSAGPVLDEVI
+388 GQAAPVLDEVV
-399 NLPERKAVKMRLA
+399 NLPERKAVTMRLA
-412 RCNKVLGVEVT
+412 RCNKVLGVDVS

-430 FTDLEFDF
+430 FTDLGFDF
-438 EVDGDN
+438 DVAEQ

-469 VYGFERIPAREPV
+469 VYGFERIPAREPIV
-482 ARANIFPFPEARRSV
+482 EANIFPFPEKQRSE
-497 HVFRH
+497 HAFRH
-502 LMASMDYQEVVN
+502 LMAAMDYQEVVN

-523 RNYQSNENPIRLLN
+523 RNYQNNDNPIRLLN

-546 RTGLIGGLL
+546 RTSLIGGLL
-555 KNIAHNAKHRQNR
+555 KNIAHNAKYRQNR

-578 FDAPEVKAS
+578 FDDPEVKS
-587 EKTVKGIDQPLHF
+587 GDKTVKGINQPMHF
-600 AAASWGLAQ
+600 AAASWGLAY

-615 KSRQVDFFDLKNDL
+615 KARQVDFFDLKNDL
-629 ENLLGSQAKD
+629 ENLLGSQATD

-648 ALHPGRSAAIY
+648 ALHPGRSAAIF
-659 YREQKIGVIGEIH
+659 YRDEKIGVIGELH
-672 PQWLADLDLT
+672 PQWLGELDLT
-682 TAPVVFEIDI
+682 TAPVVFEIAI
-692 NPLMDHELV
+692 APLMDHDLV
-701 VYKEISKQPVVIRD
+701 SYKDISKQPVVKRD
-715 LAVWAPAELRYQQV
+715 LALWVPSAINYQQV
-729 LDALAPVLEEGILRD
+729 VDVLEEIRQQGILRE
-744 ITLFDVWKDQKS
+744 ITLFDIWKDQNS
-756 EQNERSLAMRFMLQ
+756 TQNERSLALRFILQ
-770 DAKAT
+770 DATAT
-775 LEDSQVEQLMSK
+775 LEDAQVEEVMSNV
-787 ILNTLVEKL
+787 LNTLVEKL

>member
-182 LTGAKLKKLEFS
+182 LTGAKLKKLDFS

>member
-16 LSTEEICHRLTMSG
+16 LSTEELCHRLTMSG

-37 TAAPAFDG
+37 PAAPAFTG

-104 KIKKGKLRGEA
+104 KIKKGKLRGEL
-115 SHGMLCSARELGIS
+115 SLGMLCSADELGMEQ
-129 DEHEGL
+129 DHDGL
-135 MILDD
+135 LILDESL
-140 AMEVGTNIREA
+140 AVGTDIRDA
-151 LNLDDKII
+151 LNLDDNII

-172 VYGIGREVQA
+172 VYGVGREVQA
-182 LTGAKLKKLEFS
+182 LTGASLKTFDFT
-194 PVEVTLDESMPV
+194 PVDVTLDETMPV
-206 RVEAPDLC
+206 RIDAPDLC

-233 YIKQRIIAA
+233 YIKQRIAAA

-248 ALVDISNYVMLKLGR
+248 ALVDISNYVMLELGR

-270 KTIDTSKGLT
+270 KNIDTSKGLT
-280 VRWARDG
+280 VRWAKDG
-287 EKLKLLTEDEVKLES
+287 EKLKLLTDVEVELS
-302 DTGVIC
+302 DDTGVIC
-308 YDDVPESMAGV
+308 HNDIPESMAGV

-326 VDLDTSD
+326 VDLETTD
-333 IYVEAA
+333 IYMEAA
-339 FWFPDA
+339 FWFPEA
-345 IAGLTRKYKLSSE
+345 VAGLTRKYKLSSE

-371 IIEHIEYM
+371 IVEHIEYM
-379 SRLILEICG
+379 TRLILEVCG
-388 GSAGPVLDEVI
+388 GQAAPVLDEVV
-399 NLPERKAVKMRLA
+399 NLPERKAVTMRLA
-412 RCNKVLGVEVT
+412 RCNKVLGVDVS

-430 FTDLEFDF
+430 FTDLGFDF
-438 EVDGDN
+438 DVDEQ

-469 VYGFERIPAREPV
+469 VYGFERIPAREPIV
-482 ARANIFPFPEARRSV
+482 EANIFPFPEKQRSE
-497 HVFRH
+497 HAFRH
-502 LMASMDYQEVVN
+502 LMAAMDYQEVVN

-523 RNYQSNENPIRLLN
+523 RNYQNNDNPIRLLN

-546 RTGLIGGLL
+546 RTSLIGGLL
-555 KNIAHNAKHRQNR
+555 KNIAHNAKYRQNR

-578 FDAPEVKAS
+578 FDDPEVKS
-587 EKTVKGIDQPLHF
+587 GDKSVKGINQPMHF
-600 AAASWGLAQ
+600 AAASWGLAY

-615 KSRQVDFFDLKNDL
+615 KARQVDFFDLKNDL
-629 ENLLGSQAKD
+629 ENLLGSQAAD

-648 ALHPGRSAAIY
+648 ALHPGRSAAIF
-659 YREQKIGVIGEIH
+659 YRDEKIGVIGELH
-672 PQWLADLDLT
+672 PQWLGELDLT
-682 TAPVVFEIDI
+682 TAPVVFEIAI
-692 NPLMDHELV
+692 APLMDHDLV
-701 VYKEISKQPVVIRD
+701 SYKEISKQPVVKRD
-715 LAVWAPAELRYQQV
+715 LALWVPSAINYQQV
-729 LDALAPVLEEGILRD
+729 VDVLEEIRQQGILRE
-744 ITLFDVWKDQKS
+744 ITLFDIWKDQNS
-756 EQNERSLAMRFMLQ
+756 IQNERSLALRFILQ
-770 DAKAT
+770 DATAT
-775 LEDSQVEQLMSK
+775 LEDAQVEEVMSK
-787 ILNTLVEKL
+787 VLNTLVEKL

>member
-16 LSTEEICHRLTMSG
+16 LSTEELCHRLTMSG

-37 TAAPAFDG
+37 PAAPAFTG

-104 KIKKGKLRGEA
+104 KIKKGKLRGEL
-115 SHGMLCSARELGIS
+115 SLGMLCSADELGMEQ
-129 DEHEGL
+129 DHDGL
-135 MILDD
+135 LILDESL
-140 AMEVGTNIREA
+140 AVGTDIRDA
-151 LNLDDKII
+151 LNLDDNII

-172 VYGIGREVQA
+172 VYGVGREVQA
-182 LTGAKLKKLEFS
+182 LTGASLKTFDFT
-194 PVEVTLDESMPV
+194 PVDVTLDETMPV
-206 RVEAPDLC
+206 RIDAPDLC

-233 YIKQRIIAA
+233 YIKQRIAAA

-248 ALVDISNYVMLKLGR
+248 ALVDISNYVMLELGR

-270 KTIDTSKGLT
+270 KNIDTSKGLT
-280 VRWARDG
+280 VRWAKDG
-287 EKLKLLTEDEVKLES
+287 EKLKLLTDVEIELSS

-308 YDDVPESMAGV
+308 HNDIPESMAGV

-326 VDLDTSD
+326 VDLETTD
-333 IYVEAA
+333 IYMEAA
-339 FWFPDA
+339 FWFPEA
-345 IAGLTRKYKLSSE
+345 VAGLTRKYKLSSE

-371 IIEHIEYM
+371 IVEHIEYM
-379 SRLILEICG
+379 TRLILEVCG
-388 GSAGPVLDEVI
+388 GQAAPVLDEVV
-399 NLPERKAVKMRLA
+399 NLPERKAVTMRLA
-412 RCNKVLGVEVT
+412 RCNKVLGVDVS

-430 FTDLEFDF
+430 FTDLGFDF
-438 EVDGDN
+438 DVDEQ

-469 VYGFERIPAREPV
+469 VYGFERIPAREPIV
-482 ARANIFPFPEARRSV
+482 EANIFPFPEKQRSE
-497 HVFRH
+497 HAFRH
-502 LMASMDYQEVVN
+502 LMAAMDYQEVVN

-523 RNYQSNENPIRLLN
+523 RNYQNNEHPIRLLN

-546 RTGLIGGLL
+546 RTSLIGGLL
-555 KNIAHNAKHRQNR
+555 KNIAHNAKYRQNR

-578 FDAPEVKAS
+578 FDDPEVKS
-587 EKTVKGIDQPLHF
+587 GDKTVKGINQPMHF
-600 AAASWGLAQ
+600 AAASWGLAY

-615 KSRQVDFFDLKNDL
+615 KARQVDFFDLKNDL
-629 ENLLGSQAKD
+629 ENLLGSQAAD

-648 ALHPGRSAAIY
+648 ALHPGRSAAIF
-659 YREQKIGVIGEIH
+659 YRDQKIGVIGELH
-672 PQWLADLDLT
+672 PQWLGELDLT
-682 TAPVVFEIDI
+682 TAPVVFEIAI
-692 NPLMDHELV
+692 APLMDHDLV
-701 VYKEISKQPVVIRD
+701 SYKEISKQPVVKRD
-715 LAVWAPAELRYQQV
+715 LALWVPSAINYQQV
-729 LDALAPVLEEGILRD
+729 VDVLEEIRQQGILRE
-744 ITLFDVWKDQKS
+744 ITLFDIWKDQNS
-756 EQNERSLAMRFMLQ
+756 TQNERSLALRFILQ
-770 DAKAT
+770 DATAT
-775 LEDSQVEQLMSK
+775 LEDAQVEELMSNV
-787 ILNTLVEKL
+787 LNTLVEKL